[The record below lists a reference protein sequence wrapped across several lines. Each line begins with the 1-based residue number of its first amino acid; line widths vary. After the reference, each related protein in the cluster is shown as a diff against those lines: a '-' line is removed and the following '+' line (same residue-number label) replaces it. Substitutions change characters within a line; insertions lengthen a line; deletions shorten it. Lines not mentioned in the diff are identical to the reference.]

1 MSNPVYN
8 LKKEIGHGSFGRVY
22 LGEDP
27 KTKELYAIKRVE
39 KRQLQQSQYLENA
52 FWKEVDIMKKIKS
65 PYSVKLYNVLTS
77 LHYYNMVEE
86 LCDGDLYSELMKCP
100 NGFSTEEVRR
110 IMIQLNDAFAQM
122 QKHKIVHRDLK
133 VQNVFIKYTKGNE
146 FDVKLGDYGFSK
158 ELSDDIT
165 ATKLGTPITMAP
177 EILMNR
183 AYTSKA
189 DLWSIGIIIYHLL
202 FKDLPFKGKNEIM
215 ILQNIRQ
222 RPIPQNPTDQLL
234 NDLIHRLLVVDPNKR
249 ITWKE
254 YFAHPF
260 FGNNTIKYME
270 IAEPENKI
278 DNGLLKQYTVLS
290 TYNIGIKENEYYKC
304 YICKDIKNNKQVFMK
319 EYSNLYVNK
328 FTDQY
333 KKEIELFK
341 TFRNNNKVLK
351 YLDNF
356 SEGEK
361 SYVIFEYQEGQ
372 ILELYLKNNDFT
384 EEQIQKFN
392 REMMTSVFLYMSQ
405 NNISFDIITTYNF
418 LVLKSGEII
427 LFDFGFLRRV
437 LGPDE
442 IKNYYL
448 YNTIETV
455 NYINLLTNTM
465 NYGVVLY
472 KMYFKSNVIFKN
484 NKTIEFPGH
493 KTCSSKFGK
502 FLMNCFRNCQRRWT
516 FKDCFDSPFLKEKE
530 ELTILFNN
538 DRLQVMID
546 GIIQKF
552 DALANYYTNIN
563 FEAPENKPF
572 LNEIY
577 ELLIIAFIEIKTIIM
592 LFRTDNKK
600 AYNKYIHE
608 QEVTLIKVFNTGKY
622 SSLNLDLEFLCNSY
636 EIFDNKNG
644 NNPIIINFLTRLIFD
659 TKLMCKVIR
668 ALSVKLGKEMRL
680 GSLEFVKSIITQF
693 NEGRIIDYLSGFI
706 SLEFSTNDNHLGYQ
720 IAQIINEYIIVIKL
734 LSLKKIEDISINNVN
749 KLLEYFEDESAQ
761 SKLCM
766 TTALMTSTKDRYIF
780 ASFLNGMFRNYF
792 NKKGEFYDINY
803 DQEKE
808 EKTLEGLVTFYSNC
822 VQLVISSKSK

>member
-8 LKKEIGHGSFGRVY
+8 LKREIGHGSFGRVY
-22 LGEDP
+22 LGEDQ
-27 KTKELYAIKRVE
+27 KTKELYAIKRVD
-39 KRQLQQSQYLENA
+39 KRQLQQSQYLEKA
-52 FWKEVDIMKKIKS
+52 FWKEVEIMRKIQS
-65 PYSVKLYNVLTS
+65 PYSVKLYNVLPS
-77 LHYYNMVEE
+77 LHYFNMVEE
-86 LCDGDLYSELMKCP
+86 LCDGDLYTELMKRP

-133 VQNVFIKYTKGNE
+133 VQNVFIKYTKRPE

-189 DLWSIGIIIYHLL
+189 DLWSIGVIIYHLL
-202 FKDLPFKGKNEIM
+202 FKDLPFKGRNEVM
-215 ILQNIRQ
+215 ILQNILHNN
-222 RPIPQNPTDQLL
+222 IPRNPTDQLL
-234 NDLIHRLLVVDPNKR
+234 NDLIHRLLVVDPRER
-249 ITWKE
+249 ITWKD

-260 FGNNTIKYME
+260 FGNTPRYIE
-270 IAEPENKI
+270 VPEQEEKI
-278 DNGLLKQYTVLS
+278 DNELLKQYTVISAFNTGL
-290 TYNIGIKENEYYKC
+290 KENEYYKC
-304 YICKDIKNNKQVFMK
+304 YICKDVNKNTQVFMK

-328 FTDQY
+328 FPYQY
-333 KKEIELFK
+333 KKEIDLFK
-341 TFRNNNKVLK
+341 TFGNNNKVLK
-351 YLDNF
+351 YLDSF

-372 ILELYLKNNDFT
+372 ILDLYLKNNDFT

-405 NNISFDIITTYNF
+405 NNICFDIITTYNF
-418 LVLKSGEII
+418 LVLKNGDII

-437 LGPDE
+437 LGADE

-455 NYINLLTNTM
+455 SYMNLLTNMM

-472 KMYFKSNVIFKN
+472 KMYFKSNVVLKD
-484 NKTIEFPGH
+484 NKIIEFPAH

-502 FLMNCFRNCQRRWT
+502 FLINCFKKCQKRWT
-516 FKDCFDSPFLKEKE
+516 FKDCFNSPFLKEKE
-530 ELTILFNN
+530 ELTVLFNN
-538 DRLQVMID
+538 ERLQVIID
-546 GIIQKF
+546 GVLQKF
-552 DALANYYTNIN
+552 DTLASFFTYIN
-563 FEAPENKPF
+563 FEAQKNKRF

-592 LFRTDNKK
+592 LFRSDNKK
-600 AYNKYIHE
+600 GYNKYIHE
-608 QEVTLIKVFNTGKY
+608 QEITLIKVFSNGKY
-622 SSLNLDLEFLCNSY
+622 SSLNFDLEYLCNTF
-636 EIFDNKNG
+636 EIFDNKNK
-644 NNPIIINFLTRLIFD
+644 NNPLIQNFLTRLIID
-659 TKLMCKVIR
+659 TKKLSKVIKL
-668 ALSVKLGKEMRL
+668 LSVKLGKDMML
-680 GSLEFVKSIITQF
+680 GSMEFVKSIIAQF
-693 NEGRIIDYLSGFI
+693 NKEAIIEYFSGF
-706 SLEFSTNDNHLGYQ
+706 LTANNTHQEYQ

-734 LSLKKIEDISINNVN
+734 LSLKKIENISINNIN

-766 TTALMTSTKDRYIF
+766 STALMTSTKDRYIF
-780 ASFLNGMFRNYF
+780 VSFLNGMFRNYY
-792 NKKGEFYDINY
+792 NKKGEFYDINFV
-803 DQEKE
+803 EENE
-808 EKTLEGLVTFYSNC
+808 EKTLNGLVTFYSNC
-822 VQLVISSKSK
+822 VKFVINSK

>member
-8 LKKEIGHGSFGRVY
+8 LKKEIGYGSFWRVY
-22 LGEDP
+22 LGEDS
-27 KTKELYAIKRVE
+27 KTKELYAIKRVD
-39 KRQLQQSQYLENA
+39 KRQLQQSQYLEKA
-52 FWKEVDIMKKIKS
+52 FWKEVEIMRKIQS

-86 LCDGDLYSELMKCP
+86 LCDGDLYTELMKRP

-133 VQNVFIKYTKGNE
+133 VQNVFIKYTTRPE

-183 AYTSKA
+183 AYTSKV
-189 DLWSIGIIIYHLL
+189 DLWSIGVLIYHLL
-202 FKDLPFKGKNEIM
+202 FKDLPFKGRNEVM

-222 RPIPQNPTDQLL
+222 NNIPRNPTDQLL
-234 NDLIHRLLVVDPNKR
+234 NDLIHRLLVVDPSKR
-249 ITWKE
+249 ITWKD

-260 FGNNTIKYME
+260 FGNTPRYIE
-270 IAEPENKI
+270 VPEQEEKI
-278 DNGLLKQYTVLS
+278 DNELLKQYTVISAFNTGL
-290 TYNIGIKENEYYKC
+290 KENEYYKC
-304 YICKDIKNNKQVFMK
+304 YICKDVNKNTQVFMK

-328 FTDQY
+328 FHDQY
-333 KKEIELFK
+333 KKEIDLFK
-341 TFRNNNKVLK
+341 TFGNNNKVLK
-351 YLDNF
+351 YLDSF
-356 SEGEK
+356 SEEEK

-372 ILELYLKNNDFT
+372 ILDLYLKNNDFT

-405 NNISFDIITTYNF
+405 NNICFDIITTYNF
-418 LVLKSGEII
+418 LVLKNGDII

-437 LGPDE
+437 LGADE

-455 NYINLLTNTM
+455 DYMNLLTNMM

-472 KMYFKSNVIFKN
+472 KMYFKSNVVLKD
-484 NKTIEFPGH
+484 NKIIEFPEH

-502 FLMNCFRNCQRRWT
+502 FLINCFKKCQKRWT
-516 FKDCFDSPFLKEKE
+516 FKDCFNSPFLKEKE
-530 ELTILFNN
+530 ELTVLFNN
-538 DRLQVMID
+538 ERLQVIID
-546 GIIQKF
+546 GVLQKF
-552 DALANYYTNIN
+552 DTLASYYTNITL
-563 FEAPENKPF
+563 EAQKNKRF
-572 LNEIY
+572 LKEIY

-592 LFRTDNKK
+592 LFRSDNKK
-600 AYNKYIHE
+600 GYNKYIHE
-608 QEVTLIKVFNTGKY
+608 QEITLIKVFSNGKY
-622 SSLNLDLEFLCNSY
+622 SSLNFDLEYLCNTF
-636 EIFDNKNG
+636 EIFDNKNE
-644 NNPIIINFLTRLIFD
+644 NNPLIQNFLTRLIDD
-659 TKLMCKVIR
+659 TKKLSKVIKL
-668 ALSVKLGKEMRL
+668 LSVKLGKDMML
-680 GSLEFVKSIITQF
+680 GSMEFVKSIIAQF
-693 NEGRIIDYLSGFI
+693 NKETIIDYFSGF
-706 SLEFSTNDNHLGYQ
+706 LTANNTHQEYQ

-734 LSLKKIEDISINNVN
+734 LSLKKIDDISIHDIN

-766 TTALMTSTKDRYIF
+766 STALMTSTNDRYIF
-780 ASFLNGMFRNYF
+780 VSFLNGMFRNYF
-792 NKKGEFYDINY
+792 NKKGEFYDINSVE
-803 DQEKE
+803 EKE
-808 EKTLEGLVTFYSNC
+808 EKILEELVTFYWNC
-822 VQLVISSKSK
+822 VKLVIDSK

>member
-1 MSNPVYN
+1 M
-8 LKKEIGHGSFGRVY
+8 R
-22 LGEDP
+22 
-27 KTKELYAIKRVE
+27 
-39 KRQLQQSQYLENA
+39 
-52 FWKEVDIMKKIKS
+52 KIQS
-65 PYSVKLYNVLTS
+65 PYSVKLYNVLPS

-86 LCDGDLYSELMKCP
+86 LCDGDLYTELMKRP

-133 VQNVFIKYTKGNE
+133 VQNIFIKYTTRPE

-202 FKDLPFKGKNEIM
+202 FKDLPFKGRNEVM
-215 ILQNIRQ
+215 ILQNILHNN
-222 RPIPQNPTDQLL
+222 IPRNPTDQLL
-234 NDLIHRLLVVDPNKR
+234 NDLIHRLLVVDPSKR
-249 ITWKE
+249 ITWKD

-260 FGNNTIKYME
+260 FGNTPRYIE
-270 IAEPENKI
+270 VPEQEEKI
-278 DNGLLKQYTVLS
+278 DNELLKQYTVISAFNTGL
-290 TYNIGIKENEYYKC
+290 KENEYYKC
-304 YICKDIKNNKQVFMK
+304 YICKDVNKNTQVFMK

-328 FTDQY
+328 FPYQY
-333 KKEIELFK
+333 KKEIDLFK
-341 TFRNNNKVLK
+341 TFGNNNKVLK
-351 YLDNF
+351 YLDSF

-372 ILELYLKNNDFT
+372 ILDLYLKNNDFT

-405 NNISFDIITTYNF
+405 NNICFDIITTYNF
-418 LVLKSGEII
+418 LVLKNGDII

-437 LGPDE
+437 LGADE

-455 NYINLLTNTM
+455 DYMNLLTNMM

-472 KMYFKSNVIFKN
+472 KMYFKSNVVLKD
-484 NKTIEFPGH
+484 NKIIEFPPH

-502 FLMNCFRNCQRRWT
+502 FLINCFQKCQKRWT
-516 FKDCFDSPFLKEKE
+516 FKDCFNSPFLKEKE
-530 ELTILFNN
+530 ELTVLFNN
-538 DRLQVMID
+538 ERLQVIID
-546 GIIQKF
+546 GVLQKF
-552 DALANYYTNIN
+552 DTLASYYTNII
-563 FEAPENKPF
+563 FEAQENKRF

-577 ELLIIAFIEIKTIIM
+577 VLLIIAFIEIKTIIM
-592 LFRTDNKK
+592 LFRSDNKK
-600 AYNKYIHE
+600 GYNKYIHE
-608 QEVTLIKVFNTGKY
+608 QEITLIKVFSNGKY
-622 SSLNLDLEFLCNSY
+622 SSLNFDLEYLCNTF
-636 EIFDNKNG
+636 EIFDNKNE
-644 NNPIIINFLTRLIFD
+644 NNPLIQNFLTRLIID
-659 TKLMCKVIR
+659 TKKLSKVIKL
-668 ALSVKLGKEMRL
+668 LSVKLGKDMML
-680 GSLEFVKSIITQF
+680 GSMEFVKSIIALF
-693 NEGRIIDYLSGFI
+693 NKETIIDYLSGF
-706 SLEFSTNDNHLGYQ
+706 LTGNNTHQEYQ

-734 LSLKKIEDISINNVN
+734 LSLKKIEDISINNIN

-766 TTALMTSTKDRYIF
+766 STALMTSTNDRYIF
-780 ASFLNGMFRNYF
+780 VSFLNGMFRNYY
-792 NKKGEFYDINY
+792 NKKGEFYDINFVE
-803 DQEKE
+803 EKE
-808 EKTLEGLVTFYSNC
+808 EKTLNGLVTFYSNC
-822 VQLVISSKSK
+822 VKFVINSK

>member
-22 LGEDP
+22 IGEDQ
-27 KTKELYAIKRVE
+27 KTKELYAIKRVD
-39 KRQLQQSQYLENA
+39 KRQLQQSQYLEKA
-52 FWKEVDIMKKIKS
+52 FWKEVEIMRKIQS
-65 PYSVKLYNVLTS
+65 PYSVKLYNVLPS
-77 LHYYNMVEE
+77 LHYFNMVEE
-86 LCDGDLYSELMKCP
+86 LCDGDLYTELMKRQ

-133 VQNVFIKYTKGNE
+133 VQNIFIKYTTRPE

-189 DLWSIGIIIYHLL
+189 DLWSIGVIIYHLL
-202 FKDLPFKGKNEIM
+202 FKDLPFKGRNEGM
-215 ILQNIRQ
+215 ILQNILQ
-222 RPIPQNPTDQLL
+222 NNIPRNPTDQLL
-234 NDLIHRLLVVDPNKR
+234 NDLIHRLLVVDPRER
-249 ITWKE
+249 ITWKD

-260 FGNNTIKYME
+260 FGNTSRYIE
-270 IAEPENKI
+270 VPE
-278 DNGLLKQYTVLS
+278 LLKQYTVISAFNTGL
-290 TYNIGIKENEYYKC
+290 KENEYYKC
-304 YICKDIKNNKQVFMK
+304 YICKDVNKNTQVFMK

-328 FTDQY
+328 FPYQY
-333 KKEIELFK
+333 KKEIDLFK
-341 TFRNNNKVLK
+341 TFGNNNKVLK
-351 YLDNF
+351 YLDSF

-372 ILELYLKNNDFT
+372 ILDLYLKNNDFT

-405 NNISFDIITTYNF
+405 NNICFDIITTYNF
-418 LVLKSGEII
+418 LVLKNGDII

-437 LGPDE
+437 LGADE

-455 NYINLLTNTM
+455 SYMNLLTNMM

-472 KMYFKSNVIFKN
+472 KMYFKSNVVLKD
-484 NKTIEFPGH
+484 NKIIEFPAH

-502 FLMNCFRNCQRRWT
+502 FLINCFKKCQKRWT
-516 FKDCFDSPFLKEKE
+516 FKDCFNSPFLKEKE
-530 ELTILFNN
+530 ELTVLFNN
-538 DRLQVMID
+538 ERLQVIID
-546 GIIQKF
+546 GVLQKF
-552 DALANYYTNIN
+552 DTLASYYTNITLR
-563 FEAPENKPF
+563 AQKNKRF

-577 ELLIIAFIEIKTIIM
+577 ELLIIAYIEIKTIIM
-592 LFRTDNKK
+592 LFRSDNKK
-600 AYNKYIHE
+600 GYNKYIHE
-608 QEVTLIKVFNTGKY
+608 QEITLIKVFSNGKY
-622 SSLNLDLEFLCNSY
+622 SSLNFDLEYLCNTF
-636 EIFDNKNG
+636 EIFDNKNE
-644 NNPIIINFLTRLIFD
+644 NNPLIQNFLTRLIID
-659 TKLMCKVIR
+659 TKKLLKVIKL
-668 ALSVKLGKEMRL
+668 LSVKLGKDMML
-680 GSLEFVKSIITQF
+680 GSMEFVKSIIALF
-693 NEGRIIDYLSGFI
+693 NKETIIEYLSGF
-706 SLEFSTNDNHLGYQ
+706 LTANNTTHQEYQ

-734 LSLKKIEDISINNVN
+734 LSLKKIEDISINNIN

-766 TTALMTSTKDRYIF
+766 STALMTSTKDRYIF
-780 ASFLNGMFRNYF
+780 VSFLNGMFRNYY
-792 NKKGEFYDINY
+792 NKKGEFYDINFVE
-803 DQEKE
+803 EKE
-808 EKTLEGLVTFYSNC
+808 EKALEGLVTFYSNC
-822 VQLVISSKSK
+822 VKFVIDSK

>member
-8 LKKEIGHGSFGRVY
+8 LKREIGHGSFGRVY
-22 LGEDP
+22 LGEDQ
-27 KTKELYAIKRVE
+27 KTKELYAIKRVD
-39 KRQLQQSQYLENA
+39 KRQLQQSQYLEKA
-52 FWKEVDIMKKIKS
+52 FWKEVEIMKKIQS

-86 LCDGDLYSELMKCP
+86 LCDGDLYTELMKRP

-133 VQNVFIKYTKGNE
+133 VQNVFIKYTKRPE

-189 DLWSIGIIIYHLL
+189 DLWSIGVIIYHLL
-202 FKDLPFKGKNEIM
+202 FKDLPFKGRNEVM
-215 ILQNIRQ
+215 ILQNILHNN
-222 RPIPQNPTDQLL
+222 IPRNPTDQLL
-234 NDLIHRLLVVDPNKR
+234 NDLIHRLLVVDPRER
-249 ITWKE
+249 ITWKD

-260 FGNNTIKYME
+260 FGNTPRYIE
-270 IAEPENKI
+270 VPEQEEKI
-278 DNGLLKQYTVLS
+278 DNELLKQYTVISAFNTGL
-290 TYNIGIKENEYYKC
+290 KENEYYKC
-304 YICKDIKNNKQVFMK
+304 YICKDVNKNTQVFMK

-328 FTDQY
+328 FPYQY
-333 KKEIELFK
+333 KKEIDLFK
-341 TFRNNNKVLK
+341 TFGNNNKVLK
-351 YLDNF
+351 YLDSF

-372 ILELYLKNNDFT
+372 ILDLYLKNNDFT

-405 NNISFDIITTYNF
+405 NNICFDIITTYNF
-418 LVLKSGEII
+418 LVLKNGDII

-437 LGPDE
+437 LGADE

-455 NYINLLTNTM
+455 SYMNLLTNMM

-472 KMYFKSNVIFKN
+472 KMYFKSNVVLKD
-484 NKTIEFPGH
+484 NKIIEFPAR

-502 FLMNCFRNCQRRWT
+502 FLINCFKKCQKRWT
-516 FKDCFDSPFLKEKE
+516 FKDCFNSPFLKEKE
-530 ELTILFNN
+530 ELTVLFNN
-538 DRLQVMID
+538 ERLQVIID
-546 GIIQKF
+546 GVLQKF
-552 DALANYYTNIN
+552 DTLASFFTYIN
-563 FEAPENKPF
+563 FEAQKNKRF

-592 LFRTDNKK
+592 LFRSDNKK
-600 AYNKYIHE
+600 GYNKYIHE
-608 QEVTLIKVFNTGKY
+608 QEITLIKVFSNGKY
-622 SSLNLDLEFLCNSY
+622 SSLNFDLEYLCNTF
-636 EIFDNKNG
+636 EIFDNKNK
-644 NNPIIINFLTRLIFD
+644 NNPLIQNFLTRLIDD
-659 TKLMCKVIR
+659 TRKLSKVIKL
-668 ALSVKLGKEMRL
+668 LSVKLGKDMML
-680 GSLEFVKSIITQF
+680 GSMEFVKSIIAQF
-693 NEGRIIDYLSGFI
+693 NKETIIDYFEGF
-706 SLEFSTNDNHLGYQ
+706 LTANNTTHQEYQ

-734 LSLKKIEDISINNVN
+734 LSLKKIENISINNIN

-761 SKLCM
+761 SRLCM
-766 TTALMTSTKDRYIF
+766 STALMTSTNDRYIF
-780 ASFLNGMFRNYF
+780 VSFLNGMFRNYY
-792 NKKGEFYDINY
+792 NKKGEFYDINFVE
-803 DQEKE
+803 EKE
-808 EKTLEGLVTFYSNC
+808 EKTLNGLVTFYSNC
-822 VQLVISSKSK
+822 VKFVINSK

>member
-8 LKKEIGHGSFGRVY
+8 LKKEIGYGSFWRVY

-27 KTKELYAIKRVE
+27 KTKELYAIKRVD
-39 KRQLQQSQYLENA
+39 KRQLQQSQYLEKA
-52 FWKEVDIMKKIKS
+52 FWKEVEIMRKIQS
-65 PYSVKLYNVLTS
+65 PYSVKLYNVLPS

-86 LCDGDLYSELMKCP
+86 LCDGDLYTELMKRP

-133 VQNVFIKYTKGNE
+133 VQNIFIKYTTRPE

-189 DLWSIGIIIYHLL
+189 DLWSIGVIIYHLL
-202 FKDLPFKGKNEIM
+202 FKDLPFKGRNEVM
-215 ILQNIRQ
+215 ILQNIQ
-222 RPIPQNPTDQLL
+222 KNNIPRNPTDQLL
-234 NDLIHRLLVVDPNKR
+234 NDLIHRLLVVDPRER
-249 ITWKE
+249 ITWKD

-260 FGNNTIKYME
+260 FGNTPRYIE
-270 IAEPENKI
+270 VPEQEEKI
-278 DNGLLKQYTVLS
+278 DNELLKQYTVISAFNTGL
-290 TYNIGIKENEYYKC
+290 KENEYYKC
-304 YICKDIKNNKQVFMK
+304 YICKDVNKNTQVFMK

-328 FTDQY
+328 FPYQY
-333 KKEIELFK
+333 KKEIDLFK
-341 TFRNNNKVLK
+341 TFGNNNKVLK
-351 YLDNF
+351 YLDSF

-372 ILELYLKNNDFT
+372 ILDLYLKNNDFT

-405 NNISFDIITTYNF
+405 NNICFDIITTYNF
-418 LVLKSGEII
+418 LVLKNGDII

-437 LGPDE
+437 LGADE

-455 NYINLLTNTM
+455 DYMNLLTNMM

-472 KMYFKSNVIFKN
+472 KMYFKSNVVLKD
-484 NKTIEFPGH
+484 NKIIEFPAH

-502 FLMNCFRNCQRRWT
+502 FLINCFKKCQKRWT
-516 FKDCFDSPFLKEKE
+516 FKDCFNSPFLKEKE
-530 ELTILFNN
+530 ELTVLFNN
-538 DRLQVMID
+538 ERLQVIID
-546 GIIQKF
+546 GVLQKF
-552 DALANYYTNIN
+552 DTLASYYTNIN
-563 FEAPENKPF
+563 FEAQKNKRF

-592 LFRTDNKK
+592 LFRSDNKK
-600 AYNKYIHE
+600 GYNKYIHE
-608 QEVTLIKVFNTGKY
+608 QEITLIKVFSNGKY
-622 SSLNLDLEFLCNSY
+622 SSLNFDLEYLCNTF
-636 EIFDNKNG
+636 EIFDNKNK
-644 NNPIIINFLTRLIFD
+644 NNPLIQNFLTRLIND
-659 TKLMCKVIR
+659 TKKLSKVIKL
-668 ALSVKLGKEMRL
+668 LSVKLGKDMML
-680 GSLEFVKSIITQF
+680 GSMEFVKSIIAQF
-693 NEGRIIDYLSGFI
+693 NKETIIEYFSGF
-706 SLEFSTNDNHLGYQ
+706 LTANNTHQEYQ

-734 LSLKKIEDISINNVN
+734 LSLKKIENISINNIN

-766 TTALMTSTKDRYIF
+766 STALMTSTNDRYIF
-780 ASFLNGMFRNYF
+780 VSFLNGMFRNYY
-792 NKKGEFYDINY
+792 NKKGEFYDINFV
-803 DQEKE
+803 EETE
-808 EKTLEGLVTFYSNC
+808 EKILNGLVTFYSNC
-822 VQLVISSKSK
+822 VKFVINSK

>member
-8 LKKEIGHGSFGRVY
+8 LKKEIGYGSFWRVY

-27 KTKELYAIKRVE
+27 KTKELYAIKRVD
-39 KRQLQQSQYLENA
+39 KRQLQQSQYLEKA
-52 FWKEVDIMKKIKS
+52 FWKEVEIMRKIQS
-65 PYSVKLYNVLTS
+65 PYSVKLYNVLPS

-86 LCDGDLYSELMKCP
+86 LCDGDLYTELMKRP

-133 VQNVFIKYTKGNE
+133 VQNVFIKYTTRPE

-189 DLWSIGIIIYHLL
+189 DLWSIGVIIYHLL
-202 FKDLPFKGKNEIM
+202 FKDLPFKGINEVM
-215 ILQNIRQ
+215 ILQNIQ
-222 RPIPQNPTDQLL
+222 QNNIPRNPTDQLL
-234 NDLIHRLLVVDPNKR
+234 NDLIHRLLVVDPRKR
-249 ITWKE
+249 ITWKD

-260 FGNNTIKYME
+260 FGNTPRYIE
-270 IAEPENKI
+270 VPEQEEKI
-278 DNGLLKQYTVLS
+278 DNELLKQYTVISAFNTGL
-290 TYNIGIKENEYYKC
+290 KENEYYKC
-304 YICKDIKNNKQVFMK
+304 YICKDVNKNTQVFMK

-328 FTDQY
+328 FPYQY
-333 KKEIELFK
+333 KKEIDLFK
-341 TFRNNNKVLK
+341 TFGNNNKVLK
-351 YLDNF
+351 YLDSF

-372 ILELYLKNNDFT
+372 ILDLYLKNNDFT

-405 NNISFDIITTYNF
+405 NNICFDIITTYNF
-418 LVLKSGEII
+418 LVLKNGDII

-437 LGPDE
+437 LGADE

-455 NYINLLTNTM
+455 DYMNLLTNMM

-472 KMYFKSNVIFKN
+472 KMYFKSNVVLKD
-484 NKTIEFPGH
+484 NKIIEFPAH

-502 FLMNCFRNCQRRWT
+502 FLINCFKKCQKRWT
-516 FKDCFDSPFLKEKE
+516 FKDCFNSPFLKEKE
-530 ELTILFNN
+530 ELTVLFNN
-538 DRLQVMID
+538 ERLQVIID
-546 GIIQKF
+546 GVLQKF
-552 DALANYYTNIN
+552 DTLASYYTNIN
-563 FEAPENKPF
+563 FEAQKNKRF

-592 LFRTDNKK
+592 LFRSDNKK
-600 AYNKYIHE
+600 GYNKYIHE
-608 QEVTLIKVFNTGKY
+608 QEITLIKVFSNGKY
-622 SSLNLDLEFLCNSY
+622 SSLNFDLEYLCNTF
-636 EIFDNKNG
+636 EIFDNKNK
-644 NNPIIINFLTRLIFD
+644 NNPLIQNFLTRLIDD
-659 TKLMCKVIR
+659 TKKLSKVIKL
-668 ALSVKLGKEMRL
+668 LSVKLGKDMML
-680 GSLEFVKSIITQF
+680 GSMEFVKSIIAQF
-693 NEGRIIDYLSGFI
+693 NKEAIIDYLSGF
-706 SLEFSTNDNHLGYQ
+706 LTGNNTHQEYQ

-734 LSLKKIEDISINNVN
+734 LSLKKIEDISINNIN

-766 TTALMTSTKDRYIF
+766 STALMTSTNDRYIF
-780 ASFLNGMFRNYF
+780 VSFLNGMFRNYY
-792 NKKGEFYDINY
+792 NKKGEFYDINFVE
-803 DQEKE
+803 EKE
-808 EKTLEGLVTFYSNC
+808 EKKLEGLVTFYSNC
-822 VQLVISSKSK
+822 VKFVIDSK

>member
-8 LKKEIGHGSFGRVY
+8 LKREIGHGSFGRVY
-22 LGEDP
+22 LGEDS
-27 KTKELYAIKRVE
+27 KTKELYAIKRVD
-39 KRQLQQSQYLENA
+39 KRQLQQSQYLEKA
-52 FWKEVDIMKKIKS
+52 FWNEVEIMRKIQS
-65 PYSVKLYNVLTS
+65 PYSVKLYNVLPS

-86 LCDGDLYSELMKCP
+86 LCDGDLYTELMKRP

-133 VQNVFIKYTKGNE
+133 VSNVFIKYTKRPE

-202 FKDLPFKGKNEIM
+202 FKDLPFKGRNEVM
-215 ILQNIRQ
+215 ILQNILHNN
-222 RPIPQNPTDQLL
+222 IPRNPTDQLL
-234 NDLIHRLLVVDPNKR
+234 NDLIHRLLVVDPRER
-249 ITWKE
+249 ITWKD

-260 FGNNTIKYME
+260 FGNTPRYIE
-270 IAEPENKI
+270 VPEQEEKI
-278 DNGLLKQYTVLS
+278 DNELLKQYTVISAFNTGL
-290 TYNIGIKENEYYKC
+290 KENEYYKC
-304 YICKDIKNNKQVFMK
+304 YICKDVNKNTQVFMK

-328 FTDQY
+328 FPDQY
-333 KKEIELFK
+333 KKEIDLFK
-341 TFRNNNKVLK
+341 TFGNNNKVLK
-351 YLDNF
+351 YLDSF

-372 ILELYLKNNDFT
+372 ILDLYLKNNDFT

-405 NNISFDIITTYNF
+405 NNICFDIITTYNF
-418 LVLKSGEII
+418 LVLKNGDII

-437 LGPDE
+437 LGADE

-455 NYINLLTNTM
+455 SYMNLLTNMM

-472 KMYFKSNVIFKN
+472 KMYFKSNVVLKD
-484 NKTIEFPGH
+484 NKIIEFPEH

-502 FLMNCFRNCQRRWT
+502 FLINCFKKCQKRWT
-516 FKDCFDSPFLKEKE
+516 FKDCFNSPFLKEKE
-530 ELTILFNN
+530 ELTVLFNN
-538 DRLQVMID
+538 ERLQVIID
-546 GIIQKF
+546 GVLQKF
-552 DALANYYTNIN
+552 DTLASYYTNITLR
-563 FEAPENKPF
+563 AQKNKRF

-592 LFRTDNKK
+592 LFRSDNKK
-600 AYNKYIHE
+600 GYNKYIHE
-608 QEVTLIKVFNTGKY
+608 QEITLIKVFSNGKY
-622 SSLNLDLEFLCNSY
+622 SSLNFDLEYLCNTF
-636 EIFDNKNG
+636 EIFDNKNK
-644 NNPIIINFLTRLIFD
+644 NNPLIQNFLTRLIND
-659 TKLMCKVIR
+659 TKKLSKVIKL
-668 ALSVKLGKEMRL
+668 LSVKLGKDMML
-680 GSLEFVKSIITQF
+680 GSMEFVKSIIAQF
-693 NEGRIIDYLSGFI
+693 NKETIIDYFSGF
-706 SLEFSTNDNHLGYQ
+706 LTANNTHQEYQ

-734 LSLKKIEDISINNVN
+734 LSLKKIEDISINNIN

-761 SKLCM
+761 SRLCM
-766 TTALMTSTKDRYIF
+766 STALMTSTKDRYIF
-780 ASFLNGMFRNYF
+780 VSFLNGMFRNYY
-792 NKKGEFYDINY
+792 NKKGEFYDINFVE
-803 DQEKE
+803 EKE
-808 EKTLEGLVTFYSNC
+808 EKTLNGLVTFYSNC
-822 VQLVISSKSK
+822 VKFVIDSK

>member
-8 LKKEIGHGSFGRVY
+8 LKREIGHGSFGRVY
-22 LGEDP
+22 LGEDS
-27 KTKELYAIKRVE
+27 KTKELYAIKRVD
-39 KRQLQQSQYLENA
+39 KRQLQQSQYLEKA
-52 FWKEVDIMKKIKS
+52 FWKEVEIMRKIQS

-86 LCDGDLYSELMKCP
+86 LCDGDLYTELMKRP

-133 VQNVFIKYTKGNE
+133 VQNVFIKYTKRPE

-202 FKDLPFKGKNEIM
+202 FKDLPFKGRNEVM
-215 ILQNIRQ
+215 ILQNILHNN
-222 RPIPQNPTDQLL
+222 IPRNPTDQLL
-234 NDLIHRLLVVDPNKR
+234 NDLIHRLLVVDPRER
-249 ITWKE
+249 ITWKD

-260 FGNNTIKYME
+260 FGNTPRYIE
-270 IAEPENKI
+270 VPEQEEKI
-278 DNGLLKQYTVLS
+278 DNELLKQYTVISAFNTGL
-290 TYNIGIKENEYYKC
+290 KENEYYKC
-304 YICKDIKNNKQVFMK
+304 YICKDVNKNTQVFMK

-328 FTDQY
+328 FPYQY
-333 KKEIELFK
+333 KKEIDLFK
-341 TFRNNNKVLK
+341 TFGNNNKVLK
-351 YLDNF
+351 YLDSF

-372 ILELYLKNNDFT
+372 ILDLYLKNNDFT

-405 NNISFDIITTYNF
+405 NNICFDIITTYNF
-418 LVLKSGEII
+418 LVLKNGDII

-437 LGPDE
+437 LGADE

-455 NYINLLTNTM
+455 DYMNLLTNMM

-472 KMYFKSNVIFKN
+472 KMYFKSNVVLKD
-484 NKTIEFPGH
+484 NKIIEFPAH

-502 FLMNCFRNCQRRWT
+502 FLINCFKKCQKRWT
-516 FKDCFDSPFLKEKE
+516 FKDCFNSPFLKEKE
-530 ELTILFNN
+530 ELTVLFNN
-538 DRLQVMID
+538 ERLQVIID
-546 GIIQKF
+546 GVLQKF
-552 DALANYYTNIN
+552 DTLASYYTNITLR
-563 FEAPENKPF
+563 AQKNKRF

-592 LFRTDNKK
+592 LFRSDNKK
-600 AYNKYIHE
+600 GYNKYIHE
-608 QEVTLIKVFNTGKY
+608 QEITLIKVFSNGKY
-622 SSLNLDLEFLCNSY
+622 SSLNFDLEYLCNTF
-636 EIFDNKNG
+636 EIFDNKNN
-644 NNPIIINFLTRLIFD
+644 NNPLIQNFLTRLIID
-659 TKLMCKVIR
+659 TKKLSKVIKL
-668 ALSVKLGKEMRL
+668 LSVKLGKDMML
-680 GSLEFVKSIITQF
+680 GSMEFVKSIIAQF
-693 NEGRIIDYLSGFI
+693 NKETIIDYFSGF
-706 SLEFSTNDNHLGYQ
+706 LTANNTHQEYQ

-734 LSLKKIEDISINNVN
+734 LSLKKIENISINNIN

-761 SKLCM
+761 SRLCM
-766 TTALMTSTKDRYIF
+766 STALMTSTNDRYIF
-780 ASFLNGMFRNYF
+780 VSFLNGMFRNYY
-792 NKKGEFYDINY
+792 NKKGEFYDINFVE
-803 DQEKE
+803 EKE
-808 EKTLEGLVTFYSNC
+808 EKTLNGLVTFYSNC
-822 VQLVISSKSK
+822 VKFVINSK

>member
-8 LKKEIGHGSFGRVY
+8 LKKEIGYGSFWRVY

-27 KTKELYAIKRVE
+27 KTKELYAIKRVD
-39 KRQLQQSQYLENA
+39 KRQLQQSQYLEKA
-52 FWKEVDIMKKIKS
+52 FWKEVEIMRKIQS
-65 PYSVKLYNVLTS
+65 PYSVKLYNVLPS

-86 LCDGDLYSELMKCP
+86 LCDGDLYTELMKRP

-133 VQNVFIKYTKGNE
+133 VQNVFIKYTKRPE

-202 FKDLPFKGKNEIM
+202 FKDLPFKGRNEGM
-215 ILQNIRQ
+215 ILQNILHNN
-222 RPIPQNPTDQLL
+222 IPRNPTDQLL
-234 NDLIHRLLVVDPNKR
+234 NDLIHRLLVVDPRER
-249 ITWKE
+249 ITWKD

-260 FGNNTIKYME
+260 FGNTPRYIE
-270 IAEPENKI
+270 VPEQEEKI
-278 DNGLLKQYTVLS
+278 DNELLKQYTVISAFNTGL
-290 TYNIGIKENEYYKC
+290 KENEYYKC
-304 YICKDIKNNKQVFMK
+304 YICKDVNKNTQVFMK

-328 FTDQY
+328 FPYQY
-333 KKEIELFK
+333 KKEIDLFK
-341 TFRNNNKVLK
+341 TFGNNNKVLK
-351 YLDNF
+351 YLDSF

-372 ILELYLKNNDFT
+372 ILDLYLKNNDFT

-405 NNISFDIITTYNF
+405 NNICFDIITTYNF
-418 LVLKSGEII
+418 LVLKNGDII

-437 LGPDE
+437 LGADE

-455 NYINLLTNTM
+455 DYMNLLTNMM

-472 KMYFKSNVIFKN
+472 KMYFKSNVVLKD
-484 NKTIEFPGH
+484 NKIIEFPAH

-502 FLMNCFRNCQRRWT
+502 YLINCFKKCQKRWT
-516 FKDCFDSPFLKEKE
+516 FKDCFNSPFLKEKE
-530 ELTILFNN
+530 ELTVLFNN
-538 DRLQVMID
+538 ERLQVIID
-546 GIIQKF
+546 GVLQKF
-552 DALANYYTNIN
+552 DTLASYYTNRTLK
-563 FEAPENKPF
+563 AQKNKRF

-592 LFRTDNKK
+592 LFRSDNKK
-600 AYNKYIHE
+600 GYNKYIHE
-608 QEVTLIKVFNTGKY
+608 QEITLIKVFSNGKY
-622 SSLNLDLEFLCNSY
+622 SSLNFELEYLCNTF
-636 EIFDNKNG
+636 EIFDNKNK
-644 NNPIIINFLTRLIFD
+644 NNPLIQNFLSRLIID
-659 TKLMCKVIR
+659 TKKLSKVIKL
-668 ALSVKLGKEMRL
+668 LSVKLGKDMML
-680 GSLEFVKSIITQF
+680 GSMEFVKSIIAQF
-693 NEGRIIDYLSGFI
+693 NKETIIDYFSGF
-706 SLEFSTNDNHLGYQ
+706 LTANNTHQEYQ

-734 LSLKKIEDISINNVN
+734 LSLKKIEDISINNIN

-766 TTALMTSTKDRYIF
+766 STALMTSTNDRYIF
-780 ASFLNGMFRNYF
+780 VSFLNGMFRNYY
-792 NKKGEFYDINY
+792 NKKGEFYDINFVE
-803 DQEKE
+803 EKE
-808 EKTLEGLVTFYSNC
+808 EKTLNGLVTFYSNC
-822 VQLVISSKSK
+822 VKFVINSK

>member
-22 LGEDP
+22 IGEDQ
-27 KTKELYAIKRVE
+27 KTKELYAIKRVD
-39 KRQLQQSQYLENA
+39 KRQLQQSQYLEKA
-52 FWKEVDIMKKIKS
+52 FWKEVEIMKKIQS

-86 LCDGDLYSELMKCP
+86 LCDGDLYTELMKRP

-133 VQNVFIKYTKGNE
+133 VQNIFIKYTTSPE

-189 DLWSIGIIIYHLL
+189 DLWSIGVIIYHLL
-202 FKDLPFKGKNEIM
+202 FKDLPFKGRNEGM
-215 ILQNIRQ
+215 ILQNILHNN
-222 RPIPQNPTDQLL
+222 IPRNPTDQLL
-234 NDLIHRLLVVDPNKR
+234 NDLIHRLLVVDPKKR
-249 ITWKE
+249 ITWKD

-260 FGNNTIKYME
+260 FGNTPRYKE
-270 IAEPENKI
+270 VPEQEEKI
-278 DNGLLKQYTVLS
+278 DNELLKQYTVISAFNTGL
-290 TYNIGIKENEYYKC
+290 KENEYYKC
-304 YICKDIKNNKQVFMK
+304 YICKDVNKNTQVFMK

-328 FTDQY
+328 FPYQY
-333 KKEIELFK
+333 KKEIDLFK
-341 TFRNNNKVLK
+341 TFGNNNKVLK
-351 YLDNF
+351 YLDSF

-372 ILELYLKNNDFT
+372 ILDLYLKNNDFT

-405 NNISFDIITTYNF
+405 NNICFDIITTYNF
-418 LVLKSGEII
+418 LVLKNGDII

-437 LGPDE
+437 LGADE

-455 NYINLLTNTM
+455 DYMNLLTNMM

-472 KMYFKSNVIFKN
+472 KMYFKSNVVLKD
-484 NKTIEFPGH
+484 NKIIEFPPH

-502 FLMNCFRNCQRRWT
+502 FLINCFKKCQKRWT
-516 FKDCFDSPFLKEKE
+516 FKDCFNSPFLKEKE
-530 ELTILFNN
+530 ELTVLFNN
-538 DRLQVMID
+538 ERLQVIID
-546 GIIQKF
+546 GALQKF
-552 DALANYYTNIN
+552 DTLASYYTNII
-563 FEAPENKPF
+563 FEAQENKRF

-577 ELLIIAFIEIKTIIM
+577 VLLIIAYIEIKTIIM
-592 LFRTDNKK
+592 LFRSDNKK
-600 AYNKYIHE
+600 GYNKYIHE
-608 QEVTLIKVFNTGKY
+608 QEITLIKVFSNGKY
-622 SSLNLDLEFLCNSY
+622 SSLNFDLEYLCNTF
-636 EIFDNKNG
+636 EIFDNKNEK
-644 NNPIIINFLTRLIFD
+644 NPLIKNFLTRLIDD
-659 TKLMCKVIR
+659 TKKLSKVIKL
-668 ALSVKLGKEMRL
+668 LSVKLGKDMML
-680 GSLEFVKSIITQF
+680 GSMEFVKSIIAQF
-693 NEGRIIDYLSGFI
+693 NKETIIDYFSGF
-706 SLEFSTNDNHLGYQ
+706 LTGNNTHQEYQ

-734 LSLKKIEDISINNVN
+734 LSLKKIENISMNNIN

-761 SKLCM
+761 SRLCM
-766 TTALMTSTKDRYIF
+766 STALMTSTNDRYIF
-780 ASFLNGMFRNYF
+780 VSFLNGMFRNYY
-792 NKKGEFYDINY
+792 NKKGEFYDINFVE
-803 DQEKE
+803 EKE
-808 EKTLEGLVTFYSNC
+808 EKKLEGLVTFYSNC
-822 VQLVISSKSK
+822 VKFVIDSK

>member
-8 LKKEIGHGSFGRVY
+8 LKKEIGYGSFWRVY

-27 KTKELYAIKRVE
+27 KTKELYAIKRVD
-39 KRQLQQSQYLENA
+39 KRQLQQSQYLEKA
-52 FWKEVDIMKKIKS
+52 FWKEVEIMRKIQS
-65 PYSVKLYNVLTS
+65 PYSVKLYNVLPS

-86 LCDGDLYSELMKCP
+86 LCDGDLYTELMKRP

-133 VQNVFIKYTKGNE
+133 VQNVFIKYTKRPE

-165 ATKLGTPITMAP
+165 ATKLGTPATMAP

-189 DLWSIGIIIYHLL
+189 DLWSIGVIIYHLL
-202 FKDLPFKGKNEIM
+202 FKDLPFKGRNEVM
-215 ILQNIRQ
+215 ILQNILHNN
-222 RPIPQNPTDQLL
+222 IPRNPTDQLL
-234 NDLIHRLLVVDPNKR
+234 NDLIHRLLVVDPRKR
-249 ITWKE
+249 ITWKD

-260 FGNNTIKYME
+260 FGNTPRYKE
-270 IAEPENKI
+270 VPEQEEKI
-278 DNGLLKQYTVLS
+278 DNELLKQYTVISAFNTGL
-290 TYNIGIKENEYYKC
+290 KENEYYKC
-304 YICKDIKNNKQVFMK
+304 YICKDVNKNTQVFMK

-328 FTDQY
+328 FPYQY
-333 KKEIELFK
+333 KKEIDLFK
-341 TFRNNNKVLK
+341 TFGNNNKVLK
-351 YLDNF
+351 YLDSF

-372 ILELYLKNNDFT
+372 ILDLYLKNNDFT

-405 NNISFDIITTYNF
+405 NNICFDIITTYNF
-418 LVLKSGEII
+418 LVLKNGDII

-437 LGPDE
+437 LGADE

-455 NYINLLTNTM
+455 SYMNLLTNMM

-472 KMYFKSNVIFKN
+472 KMYFKSNVVLKD
-484 NKTIEFPGH
+484 NKIIEFPAH

-502 FLMNCFRNCQRRWT
+502 FLINCFKKCQKRWT
-516 FKDCFDSPFLKEKE
+516 FKDCFNSPFLKEKE
-530 ELTILFNN
+530 ELTVLFNN
-538 DRLQVMID
+538 ERLQVIID
-546 GIIQKF
+546 GVLQKF
-552 DALANYYTNIN
+552 DTLASYYTKITL
-563 FEAPENKPF
+563 EAQKNKRF

-592 LFRTDNKK
+592 LFRSDNKK
-600 AYNKYIHE
+600 GYNKYIHE
-608 QEVTLIKVFNTGKY
+608 QEITLIKVFSNGKY
-622 SSLNLDLEFLCNSY
+622 SSLNFDLEYLCNTF
-636 EIFDNKNG
+636 EIFDNKNE
-644 NNPIIINFLTRLIFD
+644 NNPLIQNFLTRLIID
-659 TKLMCKVIR
+659 TKKLSKVIKL
-668 ALSVKLGKEMRL
+668 LSVKLGKDMML
-680 GSLEFVKSIITQF
+680 GSMEFVKSIIAQF
-693 NEGRIIDYLSGFI
+693 NKKTIIKYFSGF
-706 SLEFSTNDNHLGYQ
+706 LTANNTTHQEYQ

-734 LSLKKIEDISINNVN
+734 LSLKKIEDISINNIN

-766 TTALMTSTKDRYIF
+766 STALMTSTNDRYIF
-780 ASFLNGMFRNYF
+780 VSFLNGMFRNYY
-792 NKKGEFYDINY
+792 NKKGEFYDINFV
-803 DQEKE
+803 EENE

-822 VQLVISSKSK
+822 VKFVINSK

>member
-8 LKKEIGHGSFGRVY
+8 LKKEIGYGSFGRVY

-27 KTKELYAIKRVE
+27 KTKELYAIKRVD
-39 KRQLQQSQYLENA
+39 KRQLQQSQYLEKA
-52 FWKEVDIMKKIKS
+52 FWKEVEIMRKIQS
-65 PYSVKLYNVLTS
+65 PYSVKLYNVLPS

-86 LCDGDLYSELMKCP
+86 LCDGDLYTELMKRP

-133 VQNVFIKYTKGNE
+133 VQNVFIKYTTRPE

-189 DLWSIGIIIYHLL
+189 DLWSIGVIIYHLL
-202 FKDLPFKGKNEIM
+202 FKDLPFKGRNEVM
-215 ILQNIRQ
+215 ILQNILHNN
-222 RPIPQNPTDQLL
+222 IPRNPTDQLL
-234 NDLIHRLLVVDPNKR
+234 NDLIHRLLVVDPRER
-249 ITWKE
+249 ITWKD

-260 FGNNTIKYME
+260 FGNTPRYIE
-270 IAEPENKI
+270 VPEQEEKI
-278 DNGLLKQYTVLS
+278 DNELLKQYTVISAFNTGL
-290 TYNIGIKENEYYKC
+290 KENEYYKC
-304 YICKDIKNNKQVFMK
+304 YICKDVNKNTQVFMK

-328 FTDQY
+328 FPYQY
-333 KKEIELFK
+333 KKEIDLFK
-341 TFRNNNKVLK
+341 TFGNNNKVLK
-351 YLDNF
+351 YLDSF

-372 ILELYLKNNDFT
+372 ILDLYLKNNDFT

-405 NNISFDIITTYNF
+405 NNICFDIITTYNF
-418 LVLKSGEII
+418 LVLKNGDII

-437 LGPDE
+437 LGADE

-455 NYINLLTNTM
+455 DYMNLLTNMM

-472 KMYFKSNVIFKN
+472 KMYFKSNVVLKD
-484 NKTIEFPGH
+484 NKIIEFPAH

-502 FLMNCFRNCQRRWT
+502 FLINCFKKCQKRWT
-516 FKDCFDSPFLKEKE
+516 FKDCFNSPFLKEKE
-530 ELTILFNN
+530 ELTVLFNN
-538 DRLQVMID
+538 ERLQVIID
-546 GIIQKF
+546 GVLQKF
-552 DALANYYTNIN
+552 DTLASYYTNIN
-563 FEAPENKPF
+563 FEAQKNKRF

-592 LFRTDNKK
+592 LFRSDNKK
-600 AYNKYIHE
+600 GYNKYIHE
-608 QEVTLIKVFNTGKY
+608 QEITLIKVFSNGKY
-622 SSLNLDLEFLCNSY
+622 SSLNFDLEYLCNTF
-636 EIFDNKNG
+636 EIFDNKNE
-644 NNPIIINFLTRLIFD
+644 NNPLIQNFLTRLIID
-659 TKLMCKVIR
+659 TKKLSKVIKL
-668 ALSVKLGKEMRL
+668 LSVKLGKDMML
-680 GSLEFVKSIITQF
+680 GSMEFVKSIIAQF
-693 NEGRIIDYLSGFI
+693 NKETIIDYFSGF
-706 SLEFSTNDNHLGYQ
+706 LTANNTHQEYQ

-734 LSLKKIEDISINNVN
+734 LSLKKIEDISINNIN

-766 TTALMTSTKDRYIF
+766 STALMTSTNDRYIF
-780 ASFLNGMFRNYF
+780 VSFLNGMFRNYY
-792 NKKGEFYDINY
+792 NKKGEFYDINFVE
-803 DQEKE
+803 EKE
-808 EKTLEGLVTFYSNC
+808 EKKLEGLVTFYSNC
-822 VQLVISSKSK
+822 VKFVIDSK

>member
-8 LKKEIGHGSFGRVY
+8 LKREIGHGSFGRVY
-22 LGEDP
+22 IGEDQ
-27 KTKELYAIKRVE
+27 KTKELYAIKRVD
-39 KRQLQQSQYLENA
+39 KRQLQQSQYLEKA
-52 FWKEVDIMKKIKS
+52 FWKEVEIMRKIQS

-86 LCDGDLYSELMKCP
+86 LCDGDLYTELMKRP

-133 VQNVFIKYTKGNE
+133 VQNVFIKYTKRPE

-189 DLWSIGIIIYHLL
+189 DLWSIGVIIYHLL
-202 FKDLPFKGKNEIM
+202 FKDLPFKGRNEGM
-215 ILQNIRQ
+215 ILQNILQ
-222 RPIPQNPTDQLL
+222 NNIPRNPTDQLL
-234 NDLIHRLLVVDPNKR
+234 NDLIHRLLVVDPKKR
-249 ITWKE
+249 ITWKD

-260 FGNNTIKYME
+260 FGNTPRYKE
-270 IAEPENKI
+270 VPEQEEKI
-278 DNGLLKQYTVLS
+278 DNELLKQYTVISAFNTGL
-290 TYNIGIKENEYYKC
+290 KENEYYKC
-304 YICKDIKNNKQVFMK
+304 YICKDVNKNTQVFMK

-328 FTDQY
+328 FPYQY
-333 KKEIELFK
+333 KKEIDLFK
-341 TFRNNNKVLK
+341 TFGNNNKVLK
-351 YLDNF
+351 YLDSF

-372 ILELYLKNNDFT
+372 ILDLYLKNNDFT

-405 NNISFDIITTYNF
+405 NNICFDIITTYNF
-418 LVLKSGEII
+418 LVLKNGDII

-437 LGPDE
+437 LGADE

-455 NYINLLTNTM
+455 DYMNLLTNMM

-472 KMYFKSNVIFKN
+472 KMYFKSNVVLKD
-484 NKTIEFPGH
+484 NKIIEFPAH

-502 FLMNCFRNCQRRWT
+502 FLINCFQKCQKRWT
-516 FKDCFDSPFLKEKE
+516 FKDCFNSPFLKEKE
-530 ELTILFNN
+530 ELTVLFNN
-538 DRLQVMID
+538 ERLQVIID
-546 GIIQKF
+546 GVLQKF
-552 DALANYYTNIN
+552 DTLASYYTNITLR
-563 FEAPENKPF
+563 AQKNKRF

-592 LFRTDNKK
+592 LFRSDNKK
-600 AYNKYIHE
+600 GYNKYIHE
-608 QEVTLIKVFNTGKY
+608 QEITLIKVFSNGKY
-622 SSLNLDLEFLCNSY
+622 SSLNFDLEYLCNTF
-636 EIFDNKNG
+636 EIFDNKNK
-644 NNPIIINFLTRLIFD
+644 NNPLIKNFLSRLIDD
-659 TKLMCKVIR
+659 TKKLSKVIKL
-668 ALSVKLGKEMRL
+668 LSVKLGKDMML
-680 GSLEFVKSIITQF
+680 GSMEFVKSIIAQF
-693 NEGRIIDYLSGFI
+693 NKEAIIEYFSGF
-706 SLEFSTNDNHLGYQ
+706 LTANNTHQEYQ

-734 LSLKKIEDISINNVN
+734 LSLKKIENISMNNIN

-761 SKLCM
+761 SRLCM
-766 TTALMTSTKDRYIF
+766 STALMTSTNDRYIF
-780 ASFLNGMFRNYF
+780 VSFLNGMFRNYY
-792 NKKGEFYDINY
+792 NKKGEFYDINFVE
-803 DQEKE
+803 EKE
-808 EKTLEGLVTFYSNC
+808 EKILEGLVTFYWNC
-822 VQLVISSKSK
+822 VKLVIDSK

>member
-8 LKKEIGHGSFGRVY
+8 LKKEIGYGSFWRVY

-27 KTKELYAIKRVE
+27 KTKELYAIKRVD
-39 KRQLQQSQYLENA
+39 KRQLQQSQYLEKA
-52 FWKEVDIMKKIKS
+52 FWKEVEIMRKIQS
-65 PYSVKLYNVLTS
+65 PYSVKLYNVLPS

-86 LCDGDLYSELMKCP
+86 LCDGDLYTELMKRP

-133 VQNVFIKYTKGNE
+133 VQNILIKYTTRPE

-189 DLWSIGIIIYHLL
+189 DLWSIGVIIYHLL
-202 FKDLPFKGKNEIM
+202 FKDLPFKGRNEGM
-215 ILQNIRQ
+215 ILQNILQ
-222 RPIPQNPTDQLL
+222 NNIPRNPTDQLL
-234 NDLIHRLLVVDPNKR
+234 NDLIHRLLVVDPKKR
-249 ITWKE
+249 ITWKD

-260 FGNNTIKYME
+260 FGNTPRYIE
-270 IAEPENKI
+270 VPEQEEKI
-278 DNGLLKQYTVLS
+278 DNELLKQYTVISAFNTGL
-290 TYNIGIKENEYYKC
+290 KENEYYKC
-304 YICKDIKNNKQVFMK
+304 YICKDVNKNTQVFMK

-328 FTDQY
+328 FPYQY
-333 KKEIELFK
+333 KKEIDLFK
-341 TFRNNNKVLK
+341 TFGNNNKVLK
-351 YLDNF
+351 YLDSF

-372 ILELYLKNNDFT
+372 ILDLYLKNNDFT

-405 NNISFDIITTYNF
+405 NNICFDIITTYNF
-418 LVLKSGEII
+418 LVLKNGDII

-437 LGPDE
+437 LGADE

-455 NYINLLTNTM
+455 YYMNLLTNMM

-472 KMYFKSNVIFKN
+472 KMYFKSNVVLKD
-484 NKTIEFPGH
+484 NKIIEFPAH

-502 FLMNCFRNCQRRWT
+502 FLINCFKKCQKRWT
-516 FKDCFDSPFLKEKE
+516 FKDCFNSPFLKEKE
-530 ELTILFNN
+530 ELTVLFNN
-538 DRLQVMID
+538 ERLQVIID
-546 GIIQKF
+546 GVLQKF
-552 DALANYYTNIN
+552 DTLASYYTNIN
-563 FEAPENKPF
+563 FEAQKNKRF

-592 LFRTDNKK
+592 LFRSDNKK
-600 AYNKYIHE
+600 GYNKYIHE
-608 QEVTLIKVFNTGKY
+608 QEITLIKVFSNGKY
-622 SSLNLDLEFLCNSY
+622 SSLNFDLEYLCNTF
-636 EIFDNKNG
+636 EIFDNKNE
-644 NNPIIINFLTRLIFD
+644 NNPLIQNFLTRLIID
-659 TKLMCKVIR
+659 TKKLLKVIKL
-668 ALSVKLGKEMRL
+668 LSVKLGKDMML
-680 GSLEFVKSIITQF
+680 GSMEFVKSIIAQF
-693 NEGRIIDYLSGFI
+693 NKETTIIDYFSGF
-706 SLEFSTNDNHLGYQ
+706 LTGNSTHQEYQ

-734 LSLKKIEDISINNVN
+734 LSLKKIEDISIHDIN
-749 KLLEYFEDESAQ
+749 KLLEYFEDESAL

-766 TTALMTSTKDRYIF
+766 STALMTSTNDRYIF
-780 ASFLNGMFRNYF
+780 VSFLNGMFRNYY
-792 NKKGEFYDINY
+792 NKKGEFYDINFVE
-803 DQEKE
+803 EKE
-808 EKTLEGLVTFYSNC
+808 EKKLEGLVTFYSNC
-822 VQLVISSKSK
+822 VKFVIDSK

>member
-8 LKKEIGHGSFGRVY
+8 LKREIGHGSFGRVY
-22 LGEDP
+22 LGEDS
-27 KTKELYAIKRVE
+27 KTKELYAIKRVD
-39 KRQLQQSQYLENA
+39 KRQLQQSQYLEKA
-52 FWKEVDIMKKIKS
+52 FWKEVEIMRKIQS
-65 PYSVKLYNVLTS
+65 PYSVKLYNVLPS

-86 LCDGDLYSELMKCP
+86 LCDGDLYTELMKRP

-133 VQNVFIKYTKGNE
+133 VQNIFIKYTTRPE

-202 FKDLPFKGKNEIM
+202 FKDLPFKGRNEVM
-215 ILQNIRQ
+215 ILQNILHNN
-222 RPIPQNPTDQLL
+222 IPRNPTDQLL
-234 NDLIHRLLVVDPNKR
+234 NDLIHRLLVVDPKKR
-249 ITWKE
+249 ITWKD

-260 FGNNTIKYME
+260 FGNTPRYIE
-270 IAEPENKI
+270 VPEQEEKI
-278 DNGLLKQYTVLS
+278 DNELLKQYTVISAFNTGL
-290 TYNIGIKENEYYKC
+290 KENEYYKC
-304 YICKDIKNNKQVFMK
+304 YICKDVNKNTQVFMK

-328 FTDQY
+328 FPYQY
-333 KKEIELFK
+333 KKEIDLFK
-341 TFRNNNKVLK
+341 TFENNNKVLK
-351 YLDNF
+351 YLDSF

-372 ILELYLKNNDFT
+372 ILDLYLKNNDFT

-405 NNISFDIITTYNF
+405 NNICFDIITTYNF
-418 LVLKSGEII
+418 LVLKNGDII

-437 LGPDE
+437 LGADE

-455 NYINLLTNTM
+455 DYMNLLTNMM

-472 KMYFKSNVIFKN
+472 KMYFKSNVVLKD
-484 NKTIEFPGH
+484 NKIIEFPEH

-502 FLMNCFRNCQRRWT
+502 FLINCFKKCQKRWT
-516 FKDCFDSPFLKEKE
+516 FKDCFNSPFLKEKE
-530 ELTILFNN
+530 ELTVLFNN
-538 DRLQVMID
+538 ERLQVIID
-546 GIIQKF
+546 GVLQKF
-552 DALANYYTNIN
+552 DTLASYYTNITL
-563 FEAPENKPF
+563 EAQKNKRF
-572 LNEIY
+572 LKEIY

-592 LFRTDNKK
+592 LFRSDNKK
-600 AYNKYIHE
+600 GYNKYIHE
-608 QEVTLIKVFNTGKY
+608 QEITLIKVFRNGKY
-622 SSLNLDLEFLCNSY
+622 SSLNFDLEYLCNTF
-636 EIFDNKNG
+636 EIFDNKNN
-644 NNPIIINFLTRLIFD
+644 NNPLIQNFLTRLIID
-659 TKLMCKVIR
+659 TKKLSKVIKL
-668 ALSVKLGKEMRL
+668 LSVKLGKDMML
-680 GSLEFVKSIITQF
+680 GSMEFVKSIIAQF
-693 NEGRIIDYLSGFI
+693 NKETIIDYFSGF
-706 SLEFSTNDNHLGYQ
+706 LTANNTHQEYQ

-734 LSLKKIEDISINNVN
+734 LSLKKIEDISINNIN

-766 TTALMTSTKDRYIF
+766 STALMTSTNDRYIF
-780 ASFLNGMFRNYF
+780 VSFLNGMFRNYY
-792 NKKGEFYDINY
+792 NKKGEFYDINFVE
-803 DQEKE
+803 EKE
-808 EKTLEGLVTFYSNC
+808 EKKLEGLVTFYSNC
-822 VQLVISSKSK
+822 VKLVIDSK

>member
-8 LKKEIGHGSFGRVY
+8 LKKEIGYGSFWRVY

-27 KTKELYAIKRVE
+27 KTKELYAIKRVD
-39 KRQLQQSQYLENA
+39 KRQLQQSQYLEKA
-52 FWKEVDIMKKIKS
+52 FWKEVEIMRKIQS

-86 LCDGDLYSELMKCP
+86 LCDGDLYTELMKRP

-133 VQNVFIKYTKGNE
+133 VQNVFIKYTKRPE

-183 AYTSKA
+183 AYTSKV
-189 DLWSIGIIIYHLL
+189 DLWSIGVLIYHLL
-202 FKDLPFKGKNEIM
+202 FKDLPFKGINEVM
-215 ILQNIRQ
+215 ILQNILHNN
-222 RPIPQNPTDQLL
+222 IPRNPTDQLL
-234 NDLIHRLLVVDPNKR
+234 NDLIHRLLVVDPKKR
-249 ITWKE
+249 ITWKD

-260 FGNNTIKYME
+260 FGNTPRYIE
-270 IAEPENKI
+270 VPEQEEKI
-278 DNGLLKQYTVLS
+278 DNELLKQYTVISAFNTGL
-290 TYNIGIKENEYYKC
+290 KENEYYKC
-304 YICKDIKNNKQVFMK
+304 YICKDVNKNTQVFMK

-328 FTDQY
+328 FPDQY
-333 KKEIELFK
+333 KKEIDLFK
-341 TFRNNNKVLK
+341 TFGNNNKVLK
-351 YLDNF
+351 YLDSF

-372 ILELYLKNNDFT
+372 ILDLYLKNNDFT

-405 NNISFDIITTYNF
+405 NNICFDIITTYNF
-418 LVLKSGEII
+418 LVLKNGDII

-437 LGPDE
+437 LGADE

-455 NYINLLTNTM
+455 DYMNLLTNMM

-472 KMYFKSNVIFKN
+472 KMYFKSNVVLKD
-484 NKTIEFPGH
+484 NKIIEFPAH

-502 FLMNCFRNCQRRWT
+502 FLINCFKKCQKRWT
-516 FKDCFDSPFLKEKE
+516 FKDCFNSPFLKEKE
-530 ELTILFNN
+530 ELTVLFNN
-538 DRLQVMID
+538 ERLQVIID
-546 GIIQKF
+546 GVLQKF
-552 DALANYYTNIN
+552 DTLASYYTNITLK
-563 FEAPENKPF
+563 AQKNKRF

-592 LFRTDNKK
+592 LFRSDNKK
-600 AYNKYIHE
+600 GYNKYIHE
-608 QEVTLIKVFNTGKY
+608 QEITLIKVFSNGKY
-622 SSLNLDLEFLCNSY
+622 SSLNFDLEYLCNTF
-636 EIFDNKNG
+636 EIFDNKNK
-644 NNPIIINFLTRLIFD
+644 NNPLIQNFLTRLIDD
-659 TKLMCKVIR
+659 TKKLSKVIKL
-668 ALSVKLGKEMRL
+668 LSVKLGKDMML
-680 GSLEFVKSIITQF
+680 GSMEFVKSIIAQF
-693 NEGRIIDYLSGFI
+693 NKETIIKYFSGF
-706 SLEFSTNDNHLGYQ
+706 LTANKTTHQEYQ

-734 LSLKKIEDISINNVN
+734 LSLKKIEDISINNIN

-766 TTALMTSTKDRYIF
+766 STALMTSTNDRYIF
-780 ASFLNGMFRNYF
+780 VSFLNGMFRNYY
-792 NKKGEFYDINY
+792 NKKGEFYDINFVE
-803 DQEKE
+803 EKE
-808 EKTLEGLVTFYSNC
+808 EKKLEGLVTFYSNC
-822 VQLVISSKSK
+822 VKFVINSK

>member
-22 LGEDP
+22 RGEDP
-27 KTKELYAIKRVE
+27 KTKELYAIKRVD
-39 KRQLQQSQYLENA
+39 KRQLQQSQYLEKA
-52 FWKEVDIMKKIKS
+52 FWKEVEIMRKIQS
-65 PYSVKLYNVLTS
+65 PYSVKLYNVLPS
-77 LHYYNMVEE
+77 LHYFNMVEE
-86 LCDGDLYSELMKCP
+86 LCDGDLYTELMKRQ

-133 VQNVFIKYTKGNE
+133 VQNVFIKYTKRPE

-183 AYTSKA
+183 AYTSKV
-189 DLWSIGIIIYHLL
+189 DLWSIGVIIYHLL
-202 FKDLPFKGKNEIM
+202 FKDLPFKGRNEGM
-215 ILQNIRQ
+215 ILQNIQ
-222 RPIPQNPTDQLL
+222 HNNIPRNPTDQLL
-234 NDLIHRLLVVDPNKR
+234 NDLIHRLLVVDPRER
-249 ITWKE
+249 ITWKD

-260 FGNNTIKYME
+260 FGNTPRYIE
-270 IAEPENKI
+270 VPEQEEKI
-278 DNGLLKQYTVLS
+278 DNELLKQYTVISAFNTGL
-290 TYNIGIKENEYYKC
+290 KENEYYKC
-304 YICKDIKNNKQVFMK
+304 YICKDVNKNTQVFMK

-328 FTDQY
+328 FPYQY
-333 KKEIELFK
+333 KKEIDLFK
-341 TFRNNNKVLK
+341 TFGNNNKVLK
-351 YLDNF
+351 YLDSF

-372 ILELYLKNNDFT
+372 ILDLYLKNNDFT

-405 NNISFDIITTYNF
+405 NNICFDIITTYNF
-418 LVLKSGEII
+418 LVLKNGDII

-437 LGPDE
+437 LGADE

-455 NYINLLTNTM
+455 DYMNLLTNMM

-472 KMYFKSNVIFKN
+472 KMYFKSNVVLKD
-484 NKTIEFPGH
+484 NKIIEFPAH

-502 FLMNCFRNCQRRWT
+502 FLINCFKKCQKRWT
-516 FKDCFDSPFLKEKE
+516 FKDCFNSPFLKEKE
-530 ELTILFNN
+530 ELTVLFNN
-538 DRLQVMID
+538 ERLQVIID
-546 GIIQKF
+546 GVLQKF
-552 DALANYYTNIN
+552 DTLASYYTNIN
-563 FEAPENKPF
+563 FEAQKNKRF

-592 LFRTDNKK
+592 LFRSDNKK
-600 AYNKYIHE
+600 GYNKYIHE
-608 QEVTLIKVFNTGKY
+608 QEITLIKVFSNGKY
-622 SSLNLDLEFLCNSY
+622 SSLNFDLEYLCNTF
-636 EIFDNKNG
+636 EIFDNKNN
-644 NNPIIINFLTRLIFD
+644 NNPLIQNFLTRLIID
-659 TKLMCKVIR
+659 TKKLSKVIKL
-668 ALSVKLGKEMRL
+668 LSVKLGKDMML
-680 GSLEFVKSIITQF
+680 GSMEFVKSIIAQF
-693 NEGRIIDYLSGFI
+693 NKETIIDYFSGF
-706 SLEFSTNDNHLGYQ
+706 LTAKNTTHQEYQ

-734 LSLKKIEDISINNVN
+734 LSLKKIEDISINNIN

-766 TTALMTSTKDRYIF
+766 STALMTSTNDRYIF
-780 ASFLNGMFRNYF
+780 VSFLNGMFRNYY

-803 DQEKE
+803 VEEKE
-808 EKTLEGLVTFYSNC
+808 EKTLEELVTFYSNC
-822 VQLVISSKSK
+822 VKLVIDSK

>member
-27 KTKELYAIKRVE
+27 KTKELYAIKRVD
-39 KRQLQQSQYLENA
+39 KRQLQQSQYLEKA
-52 FWKEVDIMKKIKS
+52 FWKEVEIMKKIQS

-86 LCDGDLYSELMKCP
+86 LCDGDLYNELMKRP

-133 VQNVFIKYTKGNE
+133 VQNVFIKYTKRPE

-189 DLWSIGIIIYHLL
+189 DLWSIGVIIYHLL
-202 FKDLPFKGKNEIM
+202 FKDLPFKGRNEVM
-215 ILQNIRQ
+215 ILQNILHNN
-222 RPIPQNPTDQLL
+222 IPRNPTDQLL
-234 NDLIHRLLVVDPNKR
+234 NDLIHRLLVVDPRNR
-249 ITWKE
+249 ITWMD

-260 FGNNTIKYME
+260 FGNTPRYIE
-270 IAEPENKI
+270 VPEQEEKI
-278 DNGLLKQYTVLS
+278 DNELLKQYTVISAFNTGL
-290 TYNIGIKENEYYKC
+290 KENEYYKC
-304 YICKDIKNNKQVFMK
+304 YICKDVNKNTQVFMK

-328 FTDQY
+328 FPYQY
-333 KKEIELFK
+333 KKEIDLFK
-341 TFRNNNKVLK
+341 TFGNNNKVLK
-351 YLDNF
+351 YLDSF

-372 ILELYLKNNDFT
+372 ILDLYLKNNDFT

-405 NNISFDIITTYNF
+405 NNICFDIITTYNF
-418 LVLKSGEII
+418 LVLKNGDII

-437 LGPDE
+437 LGADE

-455 NYINLLTNTM
+455 NYMNLLTNMM

-472 KMYFKSNVIFKN
+472 KMYFKSNVVLKDDKI
-484 NKTIEFPGH
+484 IEFPAH

-502 FLMNCFRNCQRRWT
+502 FLINCFKKCQKRWT
-516 FKDCFDSPFLKEKE
+516 FKDCFNSPFLKEKE
-530 ELTILFNN
+530 ELTVLFNN
-538 DRLQVMID
+538 ERLQVIID
-546 GIIQKF
+546 GVLQKF
-552 DALANYYTNIN
+552 DTLASYYTNIN
-563 FEAPENKPF
+563 FEAQKNKRF

-592 LFRTDNKK
+592 LFRSDNKK
-600 AYNKYIHE
+600 GYNKYIHE
-608 QEVTLIKVFNTGKY
+608 QEITLIKVFSNGKY
-622 SSLNLDLEFLCNSY
+622 SSLNFDLEYLCNTF
-636 EIFDNKNG
+636 EIFDNKNE
-644 NNPIIINFLTRLIFD
+644 NNPLIQNFLTRLIID
-659 TKLMCKVIR
+659 TKKLLKVIKL
-668 ALSVKLGKEMRL
+668 LSVKLGKDMML
-680 GSLEFVKSIITQF
+680 GSMEFVKSIIALF
-693 NEGRIIDYLSGFI
+693 NKETIIEYLSGF
-706 SLEFSTNDNHLGYQ
+706 LTGNNTHQEYQ

-734 LSLKKIEDISINNVN
+734 LSLKKIEDISINNIN
-749 KLLEYFEDESAQ
+749 KLLEYFEDESAL

-766 TTALMTSTKDRYIF
+766 STALMTSTNDRYIF
-780 ASFLNGMFRNYF
+780 VSFLNGMFRNYY
-792 NKKGEFYDINY
+792 NKKGEFYDINFVE
-803 DQEKE
+803 EKE
-808 EKTLEGLVTFYSNC
+808 EKKLEGLVTFYSNC
-822 VQLVISSKSK
+822 VKLVIDSK

>member
-22 LGEDP
+22 LGEDQ
-27 KTKELYAIKRVE
+27 KTKELYAIKRVD
-39 KRQLQQSQYLENA
+39 KRQLQQSQYLEKA
-52 FWKEVDIMKKIKS
+52 FWKEVEIMRKIQS
-65 PYSVKLYNVLTS
+65 PYSVKLYNVLPS

-86 LCDGDLYSELMKCP
+86 LCDGDLYTELMKRP

-133 VQNVFIKYTKGNE
+133 VQNVFIKYTKRPE

-189 DLWSIGIIIYHLL
+189 DLWSIGVIIYHLL
-202 FKDLPFKGKNEIM
+202 FKDLPFKGRNEVM
-215 ILQNIRQ
+215 ILQNILHNN
-222 RPIPQNPTDQLL
+222 IPRNPTDQLL
-234 NDLIHRLLVVDPNKR
+234 NDLIHRLLVVDPRKR
-249 ITWKE
+249 ITWKD

-260 FGNNTIKYME
+260 FGNTPRYIE
-270 IAEPENKI
+270 VPEQEEKI
-278 DNGLLKQYTVLS
+278 DNELLKQYTVISAFNTGL
-290 TYNIGIKENEYYKC
+290 KENEYYKC
-304 YICKDIKNNKQVFMK
+304 YICKDVNKNTQVFMK

-328 FTDQY
+328 FPYQY
-333 KKEIELFK
+333 KKEIDLFK
-341 TFRNNNKVLK
+341 TFGNNNKVLK
-351 YLDNF
+351 YLDSF

-372 ILELYLKNNDFT
+372 ILDLYLKNNDFT

-405 NNISFDIITTYNF
+405 NNICFDIITTYNF
-418 LVLKSGEII
+418 LVLKNGDII

-437 LGPDE
+437 LGADE

-455 NYINLLTNTM
+455 DYMNLLTNMM

-472 KMYFKSNVIFKN
+472 KMYFKSNVVLKD
-484 NKTIEFPGH
+484 NKIIEFPAH

-502 FLMNCFRNCQRRWT
+502 FLINCFKKCQKRWT
-516 FKDCFDSPFLKEKE
+516 FKDCFNSPFLKEKE
-530 ELTILFNN
+530 ELTVLFNN
-538 DRLQVMID
+538 ERLQVIID
-546 GIIQKF
+546 GVLQKF
-552 DALANYYTNIN
+552 DTLASYYTNITLR
-563 FEAPENKPF
+563 AQKNKRF

-592 LFRTDNKK
+592 LFRSDNKK
-600 AYNKYIHE
+600 GYNKYIHE
-608 QEVTLIKVFNTGKY
+608 QEITLIKVFSNGKY
-622 SSLNLDLEFLCNSY
+622 SSLNFDLEYLCNTF
-636 EIFDNKNG
+636 EIFDNKNK
-644 NNPIIINFLTRLIFD
+644 NNPLIKNFLSRLIDD
-659 TKLMCKVIR
+659 TKKLSKVIKL
-668 ALSVKLGKEMRL
+668 LSVKLGKDMML
-680 GSLEFVKSIITQF
+680 GSMEFVKSIIAQF
-693 NEGRIIDYLSGFI
+693 NKETIIDYFSGF
-706 SLEFSTNDNHLGYQ
+706 LTANNTTHQEYQ

-734 LSLKKIEDISINNVN
+734 LSLKKIEDISINNIN

-766 TTALMTSTKDRYIF
+766 STALMTSTNDRYIF
-780 ASFLNGMFRNYF
+780 VSFLNGMFRNYY
-792 NKKGEFYDINY
+792 NKKGEFYDINFVE
-803 DQEKE
+803 EKE

-822 VQLVISSKSK
+822 VKFVIDSK

>member
-8 LKKEIGHGSFGRVY
+8 LKKEIGYGSFWRVY

-27 KTKELYAIKRVE
+27 KTKELYAIKRVD
-39 KRQLQQSQYLENA
+39 KRQLQQSQYLEKA
-52 FWKEVDIMKKIKS
+52 FWKEVEIMRKIQS
-65 PYSVKLYNVLTS
+65 PYSVKLYNVLPS

-86 LCDGDLYSELMKCP
+86 LCDGDLYTELMKRP

-133 VQNVFIKYTKGNE
+133 VQNVFIKYTTRPE

-189 DLWSIGIIIYHLL
+189 DLWSIGVIIYHLL
-202 FKDLPFKGKNEIM
+202 FKDLPFKGRNEVM
-215 ILQNIRQ
+215 ILQNILHNN
-222 RPIPQNPTDQLL
+222 IPRNPTDQLL
-234 NDLIHRLLVVDPNKR
+234 NDLIHRLLVVDPRER
-249 ITWKE
+249 ITWKD

-260 FGNNTIKYME
+260 FGNTSRYIE
-270 IAEPENKI
+270 VPEQEEKI
-278 DNGLLKQYTVLS
+278 DNELLKQYTVISAFNTGL
-290 TYNIGIKENEYYKC
+290 KENEYYKC
-304 YICKDIKNNKQVFMK
+304 YICKDVNKNTQVFMK

-328 FTDQY
+328 FPYQY
-333 KKEIELFK
+333 KKEIDLFK
-341 TFRNNNKVLK
+341 TFGNNNKVLK
-351 YLDNF
+351 YLDSF

-372 ILELYLKNNDFT
+372 ILDLYLKNNDFT

-405 NNISFDIITTYNF
+405 NNICFDIITTYNF
-418 LVLKSGEII
+418 LVLKNGDII

-437 LGPDE
+437 LGADE

-455 NYINLLTNTM
+455 DYMNLLTNMM

-472 KMYFKSNVIFKN
+472 KMYFKSNVVLKD
-484 NKTIEFPGH
+484 NKIIEFPAH

-502 FLMNCFRNCQRRWT
+502 FLINCFKKCQKRWT
-516 FKDCFDSPFLKEKE
+516 FKDCFNSPFLKEKE
-530 ELTILFNN
+530 ELTVLFNN
-538 DRLQVMID
+538 ERLQVIID
-546 GIIQKF
+546 GVLQKF
-552 DALANYYTNIN
+552 DTLASYYTNITLR
-563 FEAPENKPF
+563 AQKNKRF

-592 LFRTDNKK
+592 LFRSDNKK
-600 AYNKYIHE
+600 GYNKYIHE
-608 QEVTLIKVFNTGKY
+608 QEITLIKVFSNGKY
-622 SSLNLDLEFLCNSY
+622 SSLNFDLEYLCNTF
-636 EIFDNKNG
+636 EIFDNKNK
-644 NNPIIINFLTRLIFD
+644 NNPLIQNFLTRLIDD
-659 TKLMCKVIR
+659 TNKLSKVIKL
-668 ALSVKLGKEMRL
+668 LSVKLGKDMML
-680 GSLEFVKSIITQF
+680 GSMEFVKSIIAQF
-693 NEGRIIDYLSGFI
+693 NKETIIDYLSGF
-706 SLEFSTNDNHLGYQ
+706 LTGNNTHQEYQ

-734 LSLKKIEDISINNVN
+734 LSLKKIEDISINNIN

-766 TTALMTSTKDRYIF
+766 STALMTSTNDRYIF
-780 ASFLNGMFRNYF
+780 VSFLNGMFRNYY
-792 NKKGEFYDINY
+792 NKKGEFYDINFVE
-803 DQEKE
+803 EKE
-808 EKTLEGLVTFYSNC
+808 EKTLEELVTFYSNC
-822 VQLVISSKSK
+822 VKFVIDSK

>member
-27 KTKELYAIKRVE
+27 KTKELYAIKRVD
-39 KRQLQQSQYLENA
+39 KRQLQQSQYLEKA
-52 FWKEVDIMKKIKS
+52 FWKEVEIMKKIQS

-86 LCDGDLYSELMKCP
+86 LCDGDLYTELMKRP

-133 VQNVFIKYTKGNE
+133 VQNILIKYTTRPE

-165 ATKLGTPITMAP
+165 ATKLGTPATMAP

-189 DLWSIGIIIYHLL
+189 DLWSIGVIIYHLL
-202 FKDLPFKGKNEIM
+202 FKDLPFKGRNEGM
-215 ILQNIRQ
+215 ILQNILHNN
-222 RPIPQNPTDQLL
+222 IPRNPTDQLL
-234 NDLIHRLLVVDPNKR
+234 NDLIHRLLVVDPKKR
-249 ITWKE
+249 ITWKD

-260 FGNNTIKYME
+260 FGNTPRYIE
-270 IAEPENKI
+270 VPEQEEKI
-278 DNGLLKQYTVLS
+278 DNELLKQYTVISAFNTGL
-290 TYNIGIKENEYYKC
+290 KENEYYKC
-304 YICKDIKNNKQVFMK
+304 YICKDVNKNTKVFMK
-319 EYSNLYVNK
+319 EYSK
-328 FTDQY
+328 FPDQY
-333 KKEIELFK
+333 KKEIDLFK
-341 TFRNNNKVLK
+341 TFGKNNKVLK
-351 YLDNF
+351 YLDSF

-372 ILELYLKNNDFT
+372 ILDLYLKNNDFT

-405 NNISFDIITTYNF
+405 NNICFDIITTYNF
-418 LVLKSGEII
+418 LVLKNGDII

-437 LGPDE
+437 LGADE

-455 NYINLLTNTM
+455 DYMNLLTNMM

-472 KMYFKSNVIFKN
+472 KMYFKSNVVLKD
-484 NKTIEFPGH
+484 NKIIEFPPH

-502 FLMNCFRNCQRRWT
+502 FLINCFKKCQKRWT
-516 FKDCFDSPFLKEKE
+516 FKDCFNSPFLKEKE
-530 ELTILFNN
+530 ELTVLFNN
-538 DRLQVMID
+538 ERLQVIID
-546 GIIQKF
+546 GVLQKF
-552 DALANYYTNIN
+552 DTLVSYYTNITLG
-563 FEAPENKPF
+563 AQKNKRF

-592 LFRTDNKK
+592 LFRSDNKK
-600 AYNKYIHE
+600 GYNKYIHE
-608 QEVTLIKVFNTGKY
+608 QEITLIKVFRNGKY
-622 SSLNLDLEFLCNSY
+622 SSLNFDLEYLCNTF
-636 EIFDNKNG
+636 EIFDNKNK
-644 NNPIIINFLTRLIFD
+644 NNPLIQNFLTRLIID
-659 TKLMCKVIR
+659 TKKLSKVIKL
-668 ALSVKLGKEMRL
+668 LSVKLGKDMML
-680 GSLEFVKSIITQF
+680 GSMEFVKSIIALF
-693 NEGRIIDYLSGFI
+693 NKETIIDYLSGF
-706 SLEFSTNDNHLGYQ
+706 LTGNNTHQEYQ

-734 LSLKKIEDISINNVN
+734 LSLKKIEDISIHDIN

-766 TTALMTSTKDRYIF
+766 STALMTSTNDRYIF
-780 ASFLNGMFRNYF
+780 VSFLNGMFRNYY
-792 NKKGEFYDINY
+792 NKKGEFYDINFVE
-803 DQEKE
+803 EKE

-822 VQLVISSKSK
+822 VKFVINSK

>member
-8 LKKEIGHGSFGRVY
+8 LKREIGHGSFGRVY
-22 LGEDP
+22 LGKDP
-27 KTKELYAIKRVE
+27 KTKELYAIKRVD
-39 KRQLQQSQYLENA
+39 KRQLQQSQYLEKA
-52 FWKEVDIMKKIKS
+52 FWKEVEIMRKIQS

-86 LCDGDLYSELMKCP
+86 LCDGDLYTELMKRP

-133 VQNVFIKYTKGNE
+133 VQNVFIKYTTRPE

-202 FKDLPFKGKNEIM
+202 FKDLPFKGRNEVM
-215 ILQNIRQ
+215 ILQNILHNN
-222 RPIPQNPTDQLL
+222 IPRNPTDQLL
-234 NDLIHRLLVVDPNKR
+234 NDLIHRLLVVDPRER
-249 ITWKE
+249 ITWKD

-260 FGNNTIKYME
+260 FGNTPRYIE
-270 IAEPENKI
+270 VPEQEEKI
-278 DNGLLKQYTVLS
+278 DNELLKQYTVISAFNTGL
-290 TYNIGIKENEYYKC
+290 KENEYYKC
-304 YICKDIKNNKQVFMK
+304 YICKDVNKNTQVFMK

-328 FTDQY
+328 FPYQY
-333 KKEIELFK
+333 KKEIDLFK
-341 TFRNNNKVLK
+341 TFGNNNKVLK
-351 YLDNF
+351 YLDSF

-372 ILELYLKNNDFT
+372 ILDLYLKNNDFT

-405 NNISFDIITTYNF
+405 NNICFDIITTYNF
-418 LVLKSGEII
+418 LVLKNGDII

-437 LGPDE
+437 LGADE

-455 NYINLLTNTM
+455 DYMNLLTNMM

-472 KMYFKSNVIFKN
+472 KMYFKSNVVLKD
-484 NKTIEFPGH
+484 NKIIEFPPH

-502 FLMNCFRNCQRRWT
+502 FLINCFKKCQKRWT
-516 FKDCFDSPFLKEKE
+516 FKDCFNSPFLKEKE
-530 ELTILFNN
+530 ELTVLFNN
-538 DRLQVMID
+538 ERLQVIID
-546 GIIQKF
+546 GVLQKF
-552 DALANYYTNIN
+552 DTLASYYTNITL
-563 FEAPENKPF
+563 EAQKNKRF
-572 LNEIY
+572 LKEIY

-592 LFRTDNKK
+592 LFRSDNKK
-600 AYNKYIHE
+600 GYNKYIHE
-608 QEVTLIKVFNTGKY
+608 QEITLIKVFRNGKY
-622 SSLNLDLEFLCNSY
+622 SSLNFDLEYLCNTF
-636 EIFDNKNG
+636 EIFDNKNN
-644 NNPIIINFLTRLIFD
+644 NNPLIQNFLTRLIID
-659 TKLMCKVIR
+659 TKKLSKVIKL
-668 ALSVKLGKEMRL
+668 LSVKLGKDMML
-680 GSLEFVKSIITQF
+680 GSMEFVKSIIAQF
-693 NEGRIIDYLSGFI
+693 NKETIIDYFSGF
-706 SLEFSTNDNHLGYQ
+706 LTANNTTHQEYQ

-734 LSLKKIEDISINNVN
+734 LSLKKIEDISINNIN

-761 SKLCM
+761 SRLCM
-766 TTALMTSTKDRYIF
+766 STALMTSTNDRYIF
-780 ASFLNGMFRNYF
+780 VSFLNGMFRNYF
-792 NKKGEFYDINY
+792 NKKGEFYDINFVE
-803 DQEKE
+803 EKE
-808 EKTLEGLVTFYSNC
+808 EKKLEGLVTFYSNC
-822 VQLVISSKSK
+822 VKFVINSK

>member
-8 LKKEIGHGSFGRVY
+8 LKREIGHGSFGRVY

-27 KTKELYAIKRVE
+27 KTKELYAIKRVD
-39 KRQLQQSQYLENA
+39 KRQLQQSQYLEKA
-52 FWKEVDIMKKIKS
+52 FWKEVEIMRKIQS
-65 PYSVKLYNVLTS
+65 PYSVKLYNVLPS
-77 LHYYNMVEE
+77 RHYYNMVEE
-86 LCDGDLYSELMKCP
+86 LCDGDLSTELKGRP

-133 VQNVFIKYTKGNE
+133 VQNIFIKYTTRPE

-189 DLWSIGIIIYHLL
+189 DLWSIGVIIYHLL
-202 FKDLPFKGKNEIM
+202 FKDLPFKGRNEVM
-215 ILQNIRQ
+215 ILQNIHHNN
-222 RPIPQNPTDQLL
+222 IPRNPTDQLL
-234 NDLIHRLLVVDPNKR
+234 NDLIHRLLVVDPRER
-249 ITWKE
+249 ITWKD

-260 FGNNTIKYME
+260 FGNTPRYIE
-270 IAEPENKI
+270 VPEQEEKI
-278 DNGLLKQYTVLS
+278 DNELLKQYTVISAFNTGL
-290 TYNIGIKENEYYKC
+290 KENEYYKC
-304 YICKDIKNNKQVFMK
+304 YICKDVNKNTQVFMK

-328 FTDQY
+328 FPDQY
-333 KKEIELFK
+333 KKEIDLFK
-341 TFRNNNKVLK
+341 TFGKNNKVLK
-351 YLDNF
+351 YLDSF

-372 ILELYLKNNDFT
+372 ILDLYLKNNDFT

-405 NNISFDIITTYNF
+405 NNICFDIITTYNF
-418 LVLKSGEII
+418 LVLKNGDII

-437 LGPDE
+437 LGADE

-455 NYINLLTNTM
+455 DYMNLLTNMM

-472 KMYFKSNVIFKN
+472 KMYFKSNVVLKD
-484 NKTIEFPGH
+484 NKIIEFPAH

-502 FLMNCFRNCQRRWT
+502 FLINCFKKCQKRWT
-516 FKDCFDSPFLKEKE
+516 FKDCFNSPFLKEKE
-530 ELTILFNN
+530 ELTVLFNN
-538 DRLQVMID
+538 ERLQVIID
-546 GIIQKF
+546 GVLQKF
-552 DALANYYTNIN
+552 DTLASYYTNIN
-563 FEAPENKPF
+563 FEAQKNKRF

-592 LFRTDNKK
+592 LFRSDNKK
-600 AYNKYIHE
+600 GYNKYIHE
-608 QEVTLIKVFNTGKY
+608 QEITLIKVFSNGKY
-622 SSLNLDLEFLCNSY
+622 SSLNFDLEYLCNTF
-636 EIFDNKNG
+636 EIFDNKNE
-644 NNPIIINFLTRLIFD
+644 NNPLIQNFLTRLIID
-659 TKLMCKVIR
+659 TKKLSKVIKL
-668 ALSVKLGKEMRL
+668 LSVKLGKDMML
-680 GSLEFVKSIITQF
+680 GSMEFVKSIIAQF
-693 NEGRIIDYLSGFI
+693 NKETIIDYFSGF
-706 SLEFSTNDNHLGYQ
+706 LTGNNTHQEYQ

-734 LSLKKIEDISINNVN
+734 LSLKKIEDISINNIN

-766 TTALMTSTKDRYIF
+766 STALMTSTNDRYIF
-780 ASFLNGMFRNYF
+780 VSFLNGMFRNYY
-792 NKKGEFYDINY
+792 NKKGEFYDINFVE
-803 DQEKE
+803 EKE
-808 EKTLEGLVTFYSNC
+808 EKTLKGLVTFYSNC
-822 VQLVISSKSK
+822 VKFVINSK

>member
-8 LKKEIGHGSFGRVY
+8 LKREIGHGSFGRVY
-22 LGEDP
+22 LGEDS
-27 KTKELYAIKRVE
+27 KTKELYAIKRVD
-39 KRQLQQSQYLENA
+39 KRQLQQSQYLEKA
-52 FWKEVDIMKKIKS
+52 FWKEVEIMRKIQS

-86 LCDGDLYSELMKCP
+86 LCDGDLYTELMKRP

-133 VQNVFIKYTKGNE
+133 VQNVFIKYTTRPE

-202 FKDLPFKGKNEIM
+202 FKDLPFKGRNEVM
-215 ILQNIRQ
+215 ILQNILHNN
-222 RPIPQNPTDQLL
+222 IPRNPTDQLL
-234 NDLIHRLLVVDPNKR
+234 NDLIHRLLVVDPKKR
-249 ITWKE
+249 ITWKD

-260 FGNNTIKYME
+260 FGNTPRYIE
-270 IAEPENKI
+270 VPEQEEKI
-278 DNGLLKQYTVLS
+278 DNELLKQYTVISAFNTGL
-290 TYNIGIKENEYYKC
+290 KENEYYKC
-304 YICKDIKNNKQVFMK
+304 YICKDVNKNTQVFMK

-328 FTDQY
+328 FPYQY
-333 KKEIELFK
+333 KKEIDLFK
-341 TFRNNNKVLK
+341 TFGNNNKVLK
-351 YLDNF
+351 YLDSF

-372 ILELYLKNNDFT
+372 ILDLYLKNNDFT

-405 NNISFDIITTYNF
+405 NNICFDIITTYNF
-418 LVLKSGEII
+418 LVLKNGDII

-437 LGPDE
+437 LGADE

-455 NYINLLTNTM
+455 DYMNLLTNMM

-472 KMYFKSNVIFKN
+472 KMYFKSNVVLKD
-484 NKTIEFPGH
+484 NKIIEFPPH
-493 KTCSSKFGK
+493 KTCSSKFVK
-502 FLMNCFRNCQRRWT
+502 FLINCFQKCQKRWT
-516 FKDCFDSPFLKEKE
+516 FKDCFNSPFLKEKE
-530 ELTILFNN
+530 ELTVLFNN
-538 DRLQVMID
+538 ERLQVIID
-546 GIIQKF
+546 GVLQKF
-552 DALANYYTNIN
+552 DTLASYYTNITL
-563 FEAPENKPF
+563 EAQKNKRF
-572 LNEIY
+572 LKEIY
-577 ELLIIAFIEIKTIIM
+577 ELLIIAFIEIKAIIM
-592 LFRTDNKK
+592 LFRSDNKK
-600 AYNKYIHE
+600 GYNKYIHE
-608 QEVTLIKVFNTGKY
+608 QEITLIKVFSNGKY
-622 SSLNLDLEFLCNSY
+622 SSLNFDLEYLCNTF
-636 EIFDNKNG
+636 EIFDNKNE
-644 NNPIIINFLTRLIFD
+644 NNPLIQNFLTRLIID
-659 TKLMCKVIR
+659 TKKLSKVIKL
-668 ALSVKLGKEMRL
+668 LSVKLGKDMML
-680 GSLEFVKSIITQF
+680 GSMEFVKSIIALF
-693 NEGRIIDYLSGFI
+693 NKETIIDYLSGF
-706 SLEFSTNDNHLGYQ
+706 LTGNNTHQEYQ

-734 LSLKKIEDISINNVN
+734 LSLKKIEDISINNIN

-766 TTALMTSTKDRYIF
+766 STALMTSTNDRYIF
-780 ASFLNGMFRNYF
+780 VSFLNGMFRNYY
-792 NKKGEFYDINY
+792 NKKGEFYDINFVE
-803 DQEKE
+803 EKE
-808 EKTLEGLVTFYSNC
+808 EKALEGLVTFYWNC
-822 VQLVISSKSK
+822 VKFVIDSK

>member
-8 LKKEIGHGSFGRVY
+8 LKREIGHGSFGRVY
-22 LGEDP
+22 LGEDQ
-27 KTKELYAIKRVE
+27 KTKELYAIKRVD
-39 KRQLQQSQYLENA
+39 KRQLQQSQYLEKA
-52 FWKEVDIMKKIKS
+52 FWKEVEIMKKIQS

-86 LCDGDLYSELMKCP
+86 LCDGDLYTELMKRP

-133 VQNVFIKYTKGNE
+133 VQNVFIKYTKRPE

-189 DLWSIGIIIYHLL
+189 DLWSIGVIIYHLL
-202 FKDLPFKGKNEIM
+202 FKDLPFKGRNEVM
-215 ILQNIRQ
+215 ILQNILHNN
-222 RPIPQNPTDQLL
+222 IPRNPTDQPL
-234 NDLIHRLLVVDPNKR
+234 NDLIHRLLVVDQKKR
-249 ITWKE
+249 ITWKD

-260 FGNNTIKYME
+260 FGNTPRYIE
-270 IAEPENKI
+270 VPEQEEKI
-278 DNGLLKQYTVLS
+278 DNELLKQYTVISAFNTGL
-290 TYNIGIKENEYYKC
+290 KENEYYKC
-304 YICKDIKNNKQVFMK
+304 YICKDVNKNTQVFMK
-319 EYSNLYVNK
+319 EYSNLYVDK
-328 FTDQY
+328 FPDQY
-333 KKEIELFK
+333 KKEIDLFK
-341 TFRNNNKVLK
+341 TFGNNNKVLK
-351 YLDNF
+351 YLDSF

-372 ILELYLKNNDFT
+372 ILDLYLKNNDFT

-405 NNISFDIITTYNF
+405 NNICFDIITTYNF
-418 LVLKSGEII
+418 LVLKNGDII
-427 LFDFGFLRRV
+427 LFDFGFLRGV
-437 LGPDE
+437 LGADE

-455 NYINLLTNTM
+455 SYMNLLTNMM

-472 KMYFKSNVIFKN
+472 KMYFKSNVVLKD
-484 NKTIEFPGH
+484 NKIIEFPAH

-502 FLMNCFRNCQRRWT
+502 FLINCFKKCQKRWT
-516 FKDCFDSPFLKEKE
+516 FKDCFNSPFLKEKE
-530 ELTILFNN
+530 ELTVLFNN
-538 DRLQVMID
+538 ERLQVIID
-546 GIIQKF
+546 GVLQKF
-552 DALANYYTNIN
+552 DTLASYYTNITLK
-563 FEAPENKPF
+563 AQKNKRF

-577 ELLIIAFIEIKTIIM
+577 VLLIIAFIEIKTIIM
-592 LFRTDNKK
+592 LFRSDNKK
-600 AYNKYIHE
+600 GYNKYIHE
-608 QEVTLIKVFNTGKY
+608 QEITLIKVFSNGKY
-622 SSLNLDLEFLCNSY
+622 SSLNFDLEYLCNTF
-636 EIFDNKNG
+636 EIFDNKNK
-644 NNPIIINFLTRLIFD
+644 NNPLIKNFLSRLIDD
-659 TKLMCKVIR
+659 TKKLSKVIKL
-668 ALSVKLGKEMRL
+668 LSVKLGKDMML
-680 GSLEFVKSIITQF
+680 GSMEFVKSIIAQF
-693 NEGRIIDYLSGFI
+693 NKETIIEYFSGF
-706 SLEFSTNDNHLGYQ
+706 LTANNTHQEYQ

-734 LSLKKIEDISINNVN
+734 LSLKKIEDISINNIN

-766 TTALMTSTKDRYIF
+766 STALMTSTKDRYIF
-780 ASFLNGMFRNYF
+780 VSFLNGMFRNYN
-792 NKKGEFYDINY
+792 NKKGDFYDINY
-803 DQEKE
+803 VEEKE

-822 VQLVISSKSK
+822 VKFVIDSK

>member
-8 LKKEIGHGSFGRVY
+8 LKREIGHGSFGRVY
-22 LGEDP
+22 LGEDS
-27 KTKELYAIKRVE
+27 KTKELYAIKRVD
-39 KRQLQQSQYLENA
+39 KRQLQQSQYLEKA
-52 FWKEVDIMKKIKS
+52 FWKEVEIMRKIQS
-65 PYSVKLYNVLTS
+65 PYSVKLYNVLPS

-86 LCDGDLYSELMKCP
+86 LCDGDLYTELMKRP

-133 VQNVFIKYTKGNE
+133 VQNILIKYTTRPE

-165 ATKLGTPITMAP
+165 ATKLGTPATMAP

-189 DLWSIGIIIYHLL
+189 DLWSIGVIIYHLL
-202 FKDLPFKGKNEIM
+202 FKDLPFKGRNEGM
-215 ILQNIRQ
+215 ILQNILHNN
-222 RPIPQNPTDQLL
+222 IPRNPTDQLL
-234 NDLIHRLLVVDPNKR
+234 NDLIHRLLVVDPRER
-249 ITWKE
+249 ITWKD

-260 FGNNTIKYME
+260 FGNTPRYIE
-270 IAEPENKI
+270 VPEQEEKI
-278 DNGLLKQYTVLS
+278 DNELLKQYTVISAFNTGL
-290 TYNIGIKENEYYKC
+290 KENEYYKC
-304 YICKDIKNNKQVFMK
+304 YICKDVNKNTQVFMK

-328 FTDQY
+328 FPYQY
-333 KKEIELFK
+333 KKEIDLFK
-341 TFRNNNKVLK
+341 TFGNNNKVLK
-351 YLDNF
+351 YLDSF

-372 ILELYLKNNDFT
+372 ILDLYLKNNDFT

-405 NNISFDIITTYNF
+405 NNICFDIITTYNF
-418 LVLKSGEII
+418 LVLKNGDII

-437 LGPDE
+437 LGADE

-455 NYINLLTNTM
+455 SYMNLLTNMM

-472 KMYFKSNVIFKN
+472 KMYFKSNVVLKD
-484 NKTIEFPGH
+484 NKIIEFPEH

-502 FLMNCFRNCQRRWT
+502 FLINCFKKCQKRWT
-516 FKDCFDSPFLKEKE
+516 FKDCFNSPFLKEKE
-530 ELTILFNN
+530 ELTVLFNN
-538 DRLQVMID
+538 ERLQVIID
-546 GIIQKF
+546 GVLQKF
-552 DALANYYTNIN
+552 DTLASYYTNITL
-563 FEAPENKPF
+563 EAQKNKRF

-592 LFRTDNKK
+592 LFRSDNKK
-600 AYNKYIHE
+600 GYNKYIHE
-608 QEVTLIKVFNTGKY
+608 QEITLIKVFSNGKY
-622 SSLNLDLEFLCNSY
+622 SSLNFDLEYLCNTF
-636 EIFDNKNG
+636 EIFDNKNN
-644 NNPIIINFLTRLIFD
+644 NNPLIQNFLTRLIID
-659 TKLMCKVIR
+659 TKKLSKVIKL
-668 ALSVKLGKEMRL
+668 LSVKLGKDMML
-680 GSLEFVKSIITQF
+680 GSMEFVKSIIAQF
-693 NEGRIIDYLSGFI
+693 NKETIIDYFSGF
-706 SLEFSTNDNHLGYQ
+706 LTGNNTHQEYQ

-734 LSLKKIEDISINNVN
+734 LSLKKIEDISINNIN

-766 TTALMTSTKDRYIF
+766 STALMTSTNDRYIF
-780 ASFLNGMFRNYF
+780 VSFLNGMFRNYY
-792 NKKGEFYDINY
+792 NKKGEFYDINFVE
-803 DQEKE
+803 EKE
-808 EKTLEGLVTFYSNC
+808 EKTLNGLVTFYSNC
-822 VQLVISSKSK
+822 VKFVINSK

>member
-8 LKKEIGHGSFGRVY
+8 LKKEIGYGSFWRVY

-27 KTKELYAIKRVE
+27 KTKELYAIKRVD
-39 KRQLQQSQYLENA
+39 KRQLQQSQYLEKA
-52 FWKEVDIMKKIKS
+52 FWKEVEIMRKIQS
-65 PYSVKLYNVLTS
+65 PYSVKLYNVLPS

-86 LCDGDLYSELMKCP
+86 LCDGDLYTELMKRP

-133 VQNVFIKYTKGNE
+133 VQNILIKYTTRPE

-189 DLWSIGIIIYHLL
+189 DLWSIGVIIYHLL
-202 FKDLPFKGKNEIM
+202 FKDLPFKGRNEVM
-215 ILQNIRQ
+215 ILQNILHNN
-222 RPIPQNPTDQLL
+222 IPRNPTDQLL
-234 NDLIHRLLVVDPNKR
+234 NDLIHRLLVVDPKKR
-249 ITWKE
+249 ITWKD

-260 FGNNTIKYME
+260 FGNTSRYIE
-270 IAEPENKI
+270 VPEQEEKI
-278 DNGLLKQYTVLS
+278 DNELLKQYTVISAFNTGL
-290 TYNIGIKENEYYKC
+290 KENEYYKC
-304 YICKDIKNNKQVFMK
+304 YICKDVNKNTQVFMK

-328 FTDQY
+328 FPYQY
-333 KKEIELFK
+333 KKEIDLFK
-341 TFRNNNKVLK
+341 TFGNNNKVLK
-351 YLDNF
+351 YLDSF

-372 ILELYLKNNDFT
+372 ILDLYLKNNDFT

-405 NNISFDIITTYNF
+405 NNICFDIITTYNF
-418 LVLKSGEII
+418 LVLKNGDII

-437 LGPDE
+437 LGADE

-455 NYINLLTNTM
+455 DYMNLLTNMM

-472 KMYFKSNVIFKN
+472 KMYFKSNVVLKD
-484 NKTIEFPGH
+484 NKIIEFPAH

-502 FLMNCFRNCQRRWT
+502 FLINCFKKCQKRWT
-516 FKDCFDSPFLKEKE
+516 FKDCFNSPFLKEKE
-530 ELTILFNN
+530 ELTVLFNN
-538 DRLQVMID
+538 ERLQVIID
-546 GIIQKF
+546 GVLQKF
-552 DALANYYTNIN
+552 DTLASYYTNITLR
-563 FEAPENKPF
+563 AQKNKRF

-592 LFRTDNKK
+592 LFRSDNKK
-600 AYNKYIHE
+600 GYNKYIHE
-608 QEVTLIKVFNTGKY
+608 QEITLIKVFSNGKY
-622 SSLNLDLEFLCNSY
+622 SSLNFDLEYLCNTF
-636 EIFDNKNG
+636 EIFDNKNK
-644 NNPIIINFLTRLIFD
+644 NNPLIQNFLTRLIID
-659 TKLMCKVIR
+659 TKKLSKVIKL
-668 ALSVKLGKEMRL
+668 LSVKLGKDMML
-680 GSLEFVKSIITQF
+680 GSMEFVKSIIAQF
-693 NEGRIIDYLSGFI
+693 NKEAIIDYLSGF
-706 SLEFSTNDNHLGYQ
+706 LTRNNTHQEYQ

-734 LSLKKIEDISINNVN
+734 LSLKKIEDISINNIN

-766 TTALMTSTKDRYIF
+766 STALMTSTNDRYIF
-780 ASFLNGMFRNYF
+780 VSFLNGLFRNYY
-792 NKKGEFYDINY
+792 NKKGEFYDINFVE
-803 DQEKE
+803 EKE
-808 EKTLEGLVTFYSNC
+808 EKTLEELVTFYSNC
-822 VQLVISSKSK
+822 VKFVIDSK